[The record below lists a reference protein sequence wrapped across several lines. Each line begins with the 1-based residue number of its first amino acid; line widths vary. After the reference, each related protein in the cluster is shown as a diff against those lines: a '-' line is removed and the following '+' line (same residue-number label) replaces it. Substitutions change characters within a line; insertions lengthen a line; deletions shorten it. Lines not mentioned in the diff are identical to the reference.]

1 MAMDSN
7 TFSSNTNNGNN
18 TQSANDSEKFCAQ
31 CGFPLCDKSC
41 AICSL
46 VSLTVPCLKCGQPVS
61 ICQPTCSDCIP
72 FRYENGP
79 EDNTPLQAQ
88 DQDTNLET
96 TPFVAATQETS
107 MSTGSSH
114 VSPSLRNW
122 TETRN
127 LATGLRIHVK
137 SGTWTSS
144 NARGTQPLS
153 EPILLPKALMM
164 DQNAGSVIDGTV
176 TLGSL
181 NQFTQLFQSNGLY
194 RSGYNLYVTING
206 TQFHSGSLFVV
217 AVPKPHMLIASATDS
232 LPNTQKKYAIGDVYN
247 LAQLGIFPSG
257 RLMPRSN
264 SQLKI
269 SLPFCHHSSW
279 VSTVKGEV
287 DYAVFVIVET
297 TLGVP
302 VGTAP
307 TLQINVEIE
316 PVDAL
321 FCAPKRA
328 QVVQQA
334 FGAYTAI
341 PSLPAPA
348 ALYEGRVVPGIAAI
362 ASENPGSIMSI
373 NWRPSHPIDFLPPRV
388 EHFQSL
394 LSRPTIKTLL
404 DVGSS
409 YTAGSLLAEWEVSP
423 VNQIRSLNTTN
434 NVKTIQGSS
443 FLATFSRY
451 FMQWTGTIVYTLEYT
466 GPAVSAGRL
475 ILGYQPGASREAK
488 SGAWGPQ
495 LSTGNVLA
503 ALSTGPH
510 VIWDLSNSTSI
521 SLPCHFAVDSPW
533 ANIRPLQ
540 TAGTGNTQTL
550 DNGAVVTASSSGTV
564 YLAMLTP
571 IVTPTTTQQTFQ
583 IIVHESAGPDYN
595 LKHFAPREPN
605 TYPIY
610 NGILDQKP
618 VFEPPIMGSDP
629 LDEGNLSVA
638 KVLAHPRVYSTVQVA
653 NNAVTSVPLSLI
665 TYSGSSNTARISS
678 ARLFPSLFTQIR
690 ADLRVIIT
698 TSTTSNLFVAYR
710 APGVPDSSFGA
721 VPNTLAALTMSGFI
735 ACSMKAD
742 NLGFEM
748 RIPFSSY
755 QSAFQTSNSNTV
767 RSDVVYEP
775 VQDQVDPGS
784 MGSLLFVSRDPTT
797 AKANVTIFLAFENV
811 SAFIPRPFG
820 PLTSQIVQ
828 PVAAACLP
836 NPHSFSWDEVEEMD
850 TMPPLEEEPMDT
862 QYQSPKRCLV
872 CNNWMIGRYCW
883 KCDKFDGVIPVCRR
897 CHYGEIYQKGFCKSC
912 YQLVFNIFLYENP
925 LVCRKCRSDF
935 SFKDGLCQHCFL
947 QPKFSYEMGPVELL
961 CELTAPYLSNTPE
974 TDLVVARPL
983 AQMADLIV
991 QPAIGAIV
999 LAASEL
1005 VGYKAHE
1012 RIFETERSAEDMLE
1026 RGDFER
1032 EEVTRASYE
1041 APTPYCAP
1049 HCGGVDRW
1057 ICRCDECLDWINEM
1071 ATMIEDGYQIDDGG
1085 RIEFNLRLHGF
1096 LPMNVEVAQ
1105 FLGWDFDELVEAR
1118 PGWSVESLLSE
1129 IQQTEE
1135 VEVEWRMQLFDEL
1148 PLELPAGPDYPGQWY
1163 DNEWYREFLPSEKT
1177 SPFPWHDNPYSKAL
1191 LVFDPSRLCRFY
1203 HFLWNDT
1210 RYITWLSLHGK
1221 HLEALDMARNH
1232 PARRIVVPIK
1242 LGAEFVKVSS
1252 MAEERR
1258 SSFILE
1264 RDLAEVRAAAMTNTV
1279 KASALFRSA
1288 LRRAEYRRLTSWE
1301 EGEVKK
1307 TLRFLLSLEEESDE
1321 EFFQDDEPFQC
1332 DYEAPLGSLPAPPGP
1347 PGVRINIQQVAEVAT
1362 QHGVVVSQDNGEEV
1376 DDEPPETPYVY
1387 KVNRGVYYHWGIAF
1401 RGQAISLQQQGMG
1414 AVVALTNYDL
1424 PRAEKVGETG
1434 MYEWFRAVCM
1444 LGQEFEDYN
1453 IQNNCTHFVE
1463 VITGNSYQNT
1473 GTWLL
1478 AGLGA
1483 AAVATA
1489 FIFQSP
1495 KVGPVAM
1502 RLKSLETGPE
1512 PKKTTRWVRFLKSIP
1527 RHREHVFRRTMFFGR
1542 REQLPRR
1549 ILQNPCYNAPINITL
1564 SNPRVEQ
1571 TANVS
1576 AVALQQTLQTY
1587 NEMAPQISAAVTAA
1601 AAALQDTSMK
1611 AGDFVERLENLVTST
1626 TEFLPKMA
1634 STTAE
1639 TASSIFGDLSRNIGS
1654 MILKIIGY
1662 TLIIFGNPNPS
1673 TVAGVISLMAAEALS
1688 SRFLREKIKSLAV
1701 SLSHKLQSLFISCFG
1716 LSVCADD
1723 PEIFEDIPFNTSYA
1737 DFMRERTEYEAPE
1750 PSVTHSFNQT
1760 VLAMKNIDWIINKIK
1775 ELIEF
1780 TINKLKGKREKNPEG
1795 WLKSRADYMVK
1806 LYDDSVQVGS
1816 CQNVDQSLLKK
1827 RMEEASE
1834 MLAFAVN
1841 NRMGQPA
1848 ALLSKTLGNYRQAQR
1863 KLNAASYHDRPE
1875 PLVVYIH
1882 GGPGCGK
1889 SVLSNLIASA
1899 YCKRMGLPFSTSV
1912 FTTPP
1917 GSEFFDGYTGQPV
1930 HIIDDFCQNTTG
1942 EDVKLFCQMVSTT
1955 RFSPP
1960 MASLEEKGV
1969 NYCSK
1974 LIIATS
1980 NLATPQSNEV
1990 RIPAALERRCHIR
2003 VKTSLHPAFTTPAG
2017 TLDMVAAFK
2026 ELGPAKSG
2034 DFKVDC
2040 PYLNGAAVSC
2050 SVRAGG
2056 DRRAEK
2062 LSVYELMEMIYD
2074 ELDRRDSCQDLF
2086 RNVCYQAPQ
2095 PGDSRCYD
2103 DGVIPTLCS
2112 HQDHESAN
2120 CRRVFFRKGDEVWHR
2135 DFETYQEMRDFMDA
2149 YHLGKLPEG
2158 KEIRPCPCLDPYCGK
2173 LLFIGDSSAK
2183 TFDFRSKS
2191 AMDFFLFNHGGSFK
2205 LIDPQP
2211 KEFVPTAKPQKEE
2224 NIEEIK
2230 KSLTRLQ
2237 KSCLISFGITALGA
2251 LSTLIGAIIWLVR
2264 RNRRQPEAPYA
2275 GMPGAGRPARTNHP
2289 RPIPT
2294 RNIKY
2299 EGQNLPQIYP
2309 KIEKNTFSITFR
2321 NAGKTLFSLSGLGI
2335 AGRVAVGNYHGFSRA
2350 DQVTIYGKTYDLD
2363 DLKPTRIVR
2372 NGHPTDLCVFT
2383 LPDGNEFKNITR
2395 FFLSVKDRIPRA
2407 DCVLISRAEKMVCN
2421 FWARNVSGKRTV
2433 VVDAK
2438 DTHEEDTHHNV
2449 ICYDIPSMPGMCG
2462 SPLLSTNSA
2471 REVVLGI
2478 HFAGTGSTGLAVP
2491 VYLEDFKSFLEA
2503 NLKPIP
2509 HPGKPTHV
2517 ARKSDL
2523 KPSPVYGVFPVTHG
2537 PAALTKNDKRLN
2549 EGVDLDT
2556 VMFSKHT
2563 PDHPGWPTLEPA
2575 MSYVI
2580 KDLMHKLGF
2589 HPSEKIQMWT
2599 LEQAING
2606 EGVMDGIMM
2615 NQSPGYPYNT
2625 QGRSRRSFFVWNNNR
2640 WEPTEELRKEVD
2652 RALKSPDQFY
2662 FSTFL
2667 KDELRPLTK
2676 VTAGKTRLVDGDSL
2690 PRALAYRMVFGP
2702 MFERMLA
2709 KHGPEIHSAVGCNP
2723 ETFWTTV
2730 FHQMGP
2736 ATYPYVFDLDY
2747 SCFDSTEPAISFRLM
2762 AKYLKPYFEI
2772 DVTPFFEALAVSKHV
2787 YEGIAYEMEGGMTSG
2802 CVGTSMFNCI
2812 NNSAYIVSAL
2822 LKLKI
2827 NPEDV
2832 AWICYGDDVI
2842 ISTHEKAL
2850 SKRIAQFYAE
2860 NTNLVVTPASKSGEF
2875 PETSTIYDVT
2885 FLKRFFQPDSNYPDL
2900 IHPYMPLDHLKQ
2912 SVMWCTDGPFQA
2924 KLDSLCFLAFHAG
2937 RKDYEEFVNAID
2949 GKAREKGLNFNFK
2962 SFEFLMSQWYANFM

>member
-1 MAMDSN
+1 MDSN
-7 TFSSNTNNGNN
+7 TSFSNTNNGNN
-18 TQSANDSEKFCAQ
+18 TQSVNDSEKLCAR
-31 CGFPLCDKSC
+31 CGFPLCENSC
-41 AICSL
+41 TICTL
-46 VSLTVPCLKCGQPVS
+46 VSLTVPCLKCGKPVS
-61 ICQPTCSDCIP
+61 ICQPTCSDCVP
-72 FRYENGP
+72 FRYTYQNGDSKP

-88 DQDTNLET
+88 QEDTLSQRLPFESSTSET
-96 TPFVAATQETS
+96 TLAGATPNQTLSIPDVAWTGERTLDSDIPQILSVMEWNTS
-107 MSTGSSH
+107 AANGTILTTAEQAGTNSSLPQ
-114 VSPSLRNW
+114 VN
-122 TETRN
+122 
-127 LATGLRIHVK
+127 
-137 SGTWTSS
+137 
-144 NARGTQPLS
+144 
-153 EPILLPKALMM
+153 PIALPYHLLTNSQTPDGGWQTTNVANNIFGALY
-164 DQNAGSVIDGTV
+164 QRHA
-176 TLGSL
+176 
-181 NQFTQLFQSNGLY
+181 LY
-194 RSGYNLYVTING
+194 RSGFHVEVSING
-206 TQFHSGSLFVV
+206 TQFHSGSLLVV
-217 AVPKPHMLIASATDS
+217 AVPTPHLWMANQTGNNPDNPKNYSILDISNFS
-232 LPNTQKKYAIGDVYN
+232 
-247 LAQLGIFPSG
+247 QLGVFPSA
-257 RLMPRSN
+257 RLLPRSN
-264 SQLKI
+264 SAVTLD
-269 SLPFCHHSSW
+269 LPF
-279 VSTVKGEV
+279 VGQAPVLST
-287 DYAVFVIVET
+287 DAMDIQWMVFVFVET
-297 TLGVP
+297 KLGIPTTGSAPALTVVVKAAPRKAMFWAPHRPERTFGRLGTLRNTTSTTPAPASVEYNGLVNTGEAMFSNLEERSGAVVVRRRGSPSPSFLPARVESFRSVISIPTLMGTCLVTNSTP
-302 VGTAP
+302 VGTVLFQTQVNPLATP
-307 TLQINVEIE
+307 TTQRQGTGSPAVTTQIGQ
-316 PVDAL
+316 PYLWDLARY
-321 FCAPKRA
+321 FT
-328 QVVQQA
+328 Q
-334 FGAYTAI
+334 
-341 PSLPAPA
+341 
-348 ALYEGRVVPGIAAI
+348 
-362 ASENPGSIMSI
+362 
-373 NWRPSHPIDFLPPRV
+373 WR
-388 EHFQSL
+388 
-394 LSRPTIKTLL
+394 
-404 DVGSS
+404 
-409 YTAGSLLAEWEVSP
+409 GSL
-423 VNQIRSLNTTN
+423 QF
-434 NVKTIQGSS
+434 TIE
-443 FLATFSRY
+443 F
-451 FMQWTGTIVYTLEYT
+451 T
-466 GPAVSAGRL
+466 GPAITSGRL
-475 ILGYQPGASREAK
+475 LLAFQPGTNRFWK
-488 SGAWGPQ
+488 GGSGDDY
-495 LSTGNVLA
+495 VLEGA
-503 ALSTGPH
+503 TLQVLTQGPH
-510 VIWDLSNSTSI
+510 VIWDVSNSTSA
-521 SLPCHFAVDSPW
+521 SLNCPYSVPTPW
-533 ANIRPLQ
+533 APITPVQ
-540 TAGTGNTQTL
+540 
-550 DNGAVVTASSSGTV
+550 DNMMPQSNSTSGTFFV
-564 YLAMLTP
+564 ALLTQFN
-571 IVTPTTTQQTFQ
+571 TPT
-583 IIVHESAGPDYN
+583 IVSPSNPLLIYVSAGPDFD
-595 LKHFAPREPN
+595 LRFPAPV
-605 TYPIY
+605 PIIQRPLY
-610 NGILDQKP
+610 NGILDQGPESVQP
-618 VFEPPIMGSDP
+618 VVGASFVTTLDSLDLGTFFHQSRFYGTFSATTGS
-629 LDEGNLSVA
+629 
-638 KVLAHPRVYSTVQVA
+638 T
-653 NNAVTSVPLSLI
+653 NARLLTIPLSLVNYG
-665 TYSGSSNTARISS
+665 YSTTTAATVVENPFRN
-678 ARLFPSLFTQIR
+678 FTNLFTFIK
-690 ADLRVIIT
+690 ADLRLTIGIPFSANVV
-698 TSTTSNLFVAYR
+698 VAYR
-710 APGVPDSSFGA
+710 PPGTSSTVFSNAGATAGSQAPNSLDALLNGGA
-721 VPNTLAALTMSGFI
+721 VVLSTRASNMGVEV
-735 ACSMKAD
+735 
-742 NLGFEM
+742 NV
-748 RIPFSSY
+748 PFSSFA
-755 QSAFQTSNSNTV
+755 SVFQTTNNRLQRTDLQYQPNES
-767 RSDVVYEP
+767 
-775 VQDQVDPGS
+775 QFDPGDL
-784 MGSLLFVSRDPTT
+784 GTVFVAARVNSQT
-797 AKANVTIFLAFENV
+797 LSNV
-811 SAFIPRPFG
+811 SIFIGLDNAEFYLPRPFG
-820 PLTSQIVQ
+820 PRAVPT
-828 PVAAACLP
+828 AAPASLLP
-836 NPHSFSWDEVEEMD
+836 NPESFSWEEVEEMD

-862 QYQSPKRCLV
+862 EYQNPRKCPI

-883 KCDKFDGVIPVCRR
+883 KCDKFDGVIPVCKR
-897 CHYGEIYQKGFCKSC
+897 CHYGEIFQRGFCKGC
-912 YQLVFNIFLYENP
+912 YQLVFNVF
-925 LVCRKCRSDF
+925 V
-935 SFKDGLCQHCFL
+935 
-947 QPKFSYEMGPVELL
+947 YEMGPVEFA
-961 CELTAPYLSNTPE
+961 CETLAPYLSNTPE
-974 TDLVVARPL
+974 SDLIAARPI

-1012 RIFETERSAEDMLE
+1012 RIFGTERSAEDMLE

-1032 EEVTRASYE
+1032 EEVIRASYE
-1041 APTPYCAP
+1041 APTPFCAP

-1057 ICRCDECLDWINEM
+1057 LCRCDECLDWINEM
-1071 ATMIEDGYQIDDGG
+1071 VAVIEDGYQIDDGG

-1096 LPMNVEVAQ
+1096 LPMSVEVAEY
-1105 FLGWDFDELVEAR
+1105 LGWNFDQLVEAR

-1129 IQQTEE
+1129 IQDTEE
-1135 VEVEWRMQLFDEL
+1135 IEAEWRMQLLDEL
-1148 PLELPAGPDYPGQWY
+1148 PLEFPVGPDYPGQWY

-1177 SPFPWHDNPYSKAL
+1177 SPFPWHDTPYSKAL
-1191 LVFDPSRLCRFY
+1191 LVSDPSRLCRFY

-1221 HLEALDMARNH
+1221 HLEALEMARNH
-1232 PARRIVVPIK
+1232 PARRVVVPIK
-1242 LGAEFVKVSS
+1242 LGAEFVKVTS
-1252 MAEERR
+1252 MADERR

-1264 RDLAEVRAAAMTNTV
+1264 RDLAEVRATAMTNTV

-1332 DYEAPLGSLPAPPGP
+1332 EYEAPLGNLPAPPGP
-1347 PGVRINIQQVAEVAT
+1347 PGVRINTQQVAEVAA

-1424 PRAEKVGETG
+1424 PRAEKVDEIG

-1483 AAVATA
+1483 AALATA

-1502 RLKSLETGPE
+1502 RLKSLETGIE
-1512 PKKTTRWVRFLKSIP
+1512 PKKTTRWVRFLRSIP

-1549 ILQNPCYNAPINITL
+1549 IFQNPSYNAPINITL

-1611 AGDFVERLENLVTST
+1611 AGDFVDRLENLVTST

-1673 TVAGVISLMAAEALS
+1673 TVAGVISLMAAEALT
-1688 SRFLREKIKSLAV
+1688 SRFLRDKIRSLAV
-1701 SLSHKLQSLFISCFG
+1701 SLSHKLQSLFTSCFG

-1750 PSVTHSFNQT
+1750 PSVTQSFNQT
-1760 VLAMKNIDWIINKIK
+1760 VLAMKNIDWIIQKIK

-1780 TINKLKGKREKNPEG
+1780 TINKLKGKKEKNPEG

-1827 RMEEASE
+1827 RMEETSE

-2026 ELGPAKSG
+2026 ELGPAKSC

-2103 DGVIPTLCS
+2103 DGVVPTLCS

-2158 KEIRPCPCLDPYCGK
+2158 KEIRPCPCLDPHCGK
-2173 LLFIGDSSAK
+2173 LLFIGESSAK

-2205 LIDPQP
+2205 FIDPQP

-2264 RNRRQPEAPYA
+2264 RNRRQSEAPYA

-2335 AGRVAVGNYHGFSRA
+2335 AGRVAIGNYHGFSRA
-2350 DQVTIYGKTYDLD
+2350 DQVTIFGKTYDLD

-2491 VYLEDFKSFLEA
+2491 VYVEDFKSFLEA

-2523 KPSPVYGVFPVTHG
+2523 KPSPVHGVFPVTHG

-2575 MSYVI
+2575 MSYVV

-2652 RALKSPDQFY
+2652 RALKNPDQFY

-2885 FLKRFFQPDSNYPDL
+2885 FLKRYFQPDSNYPDL

-2949 GKAREKGLNFNFK
+2949 GKAREKGLSFNFK

>member
-1 MAMDSN
+1 MDSN
-7 TFSSNTNNGNN
+7 TSFSNTNNGNN
-18 TQSANDSEKFCAQ
+18 TQSVNDSEKTCAQ
-31 CGFPLCDKSC
+31 CGFPLCEDSC
-41 AICSL
+41 TICSL

-61 ICQPTCSDCIP
+61 ICQPTCVDCVP
-72 FRYENGP
+72 FYYENGP
-79 EDNTPLQAQ
+79 EDNTPLQSQ
-88 DQDTNLET
+88 QLDQAPSVAPHERATVET
-96 TPFVAATQETS
+96 TQKAVYPTASSDLVDVAWTAAHTIDAEIPRVVATYSWSTSQNPGDLLPALSGSDAVETLPTSQNPFCLPNHLFITQPTA
-107 MSTGSSH
+107 SSGLNIPAQ
-114 VSPSLRNW
+114 VGLFQALF
-122 TETRN
+122 TRHA
-127 LATGLRIHVK
+127 LYK
-137 SGTWTSS
+137 SGFVV
-144 NARGTQPLS
+144 
-153 EPILLPKALMM
+153 E
-164 DQNAGSVIDGTV
+164 VTV
-176 TLGSL
+176 
-181 NQFTQLFQSNGLY
+181 
-194 RSGYNLYVTING
+194 NG
-206 TQFHSGSLFVV
+206 TQFHGGSVMV
-217 AVPKPHMLIASATDS
+217 AAVPVPHVWMASMTNQG
-232 LPNTQKKYAIGDVYN
+232 PNVPRNWTMMEAIQMN
-247 LAQLGIFPSG
+247 QLGIFPSV
-257 RLMPRSN
+257 RLLPRNASAVRLELPYVGN
-264 SQLKI
+264 APQLETI
-269 SLPFCHHSSW
+269 GLD
-279 VSTVKGEV
+279 VM
-287 DYAVFVIVET
+287 YAIILIVESPLSIPT
-297 TLGVP
+297 
-302 VGTAP
+302 GTAP
-307 TLQINVEIE
+307 TLTLTMRIGAKDAYFYGPKSYQPIETNLGTFQLPYDLPNPASLESPVRISTGQAAFINTSSRT
-316 PVDAL
+316 A
-321 FCAPKRA
+321 A
-328 QVVQQA
+328 QLLHR
-334 FGAYTAI
+334 GRSTATKY
-341 PSLPAPA
+341 LPFHVTDW
-348 ALYEGRVVPGIAAI
+348 R
-362 ASENPGSIMSI
+362 SI
-373 NWRPSHPIDFLPPRV
+373 
-388 EHFQSL
+388 
-394 LSRPTIKTLL
+394 LSRPTLL
-404 DVGSS
+404 SLVKFTSATTVG
-409 YTAGSLLAEWEVSP
+409 TNIFQLQVSP
-423 VNQIRSLNTTN
+423 TATPVINRDTTQALPSNSLVRLTGIPYLT
-434 NVKTIQGSS
+434 
-443 FLATFSRY
+443 AFSRY
-451 FMQWTGTIVYTLEYT
+451 FAQWRGSLVYTLEYT
-466 GPAVSAGRL
+466 GPAVSSGRL
-475 ILGYQPGASREAK
+475 LLAFLPGRIRANK
-488 SGAWGPQ
+488 SGQG
-495 LSTGNVLA
+495 SDYVETGAILQNF
-503 ALSTGPH
+503 TENTH
-510 VIWDLSNSTSI
+510 VIWDLSNSSSI
-521 SLPCHFAVDSPW
+521 SITCPYAISTPWSPVAINAW
-533 ANIRPLQ
+533 QAPSIV
-540 TAGTGNTQTL
+540 G
-550 DNGAVVTASSSGTV
+550 GASGTFV
-564 YLAMLTP
+564 VAVLSPL
-571 IVTPTTTQQTFQ
+571 VTPTVVSPSSD
-583 IIVHESAGPDYN
+583 ILVHVSAGADFQLRFLNPV
-595 LKHFAPREPN
+595 PVN
-605 TYPIY
+605 TIPMY
-610 NGILDQKP
+610 NGVLDQGP
-618 VFEPPIMGSDP
+618 VETVEAVGEHLMSQLDTMSISDFFSQSRYYGTFGSAT
-629 LDEGNLSVA
+629 G
-638 KVLAHPRVYSTVQVA
+638 ST
-653 NNAVTSVPLSLI
+653 TSSMVSIPLSLI
-665 TYSGSSNTARISS
+665 TFGPNYTTGAPNAPKTAENPIRTF
-678 ARLFPSLFTQIR
+678 AGLFSFLR
-690 ADLRVIIT
+690 ADLRVTIAVPFSANILVT
-698 TSTTSNLFVAYR
+698 YRPPCLTPIAYT
-710 APGVPDSSFGA
+710 AAGAGNPDSAF
-721 VPNTLAALTMSGFI
+721 ALLNGPSALFSTRSNNVGI
-735 ACSMKAD
+735 EV
-742 NLGFEM
+742 L
-748 RIPFSSY
+748 IPFSSFA
-755 QSAFQTSNSNTV
+755 SVFQTSMCQANRADTQYNPQTN
-767 RSDVVYEP
+767 
-775 VQDQVDPGS
+775 QVNPGD
-784 MGSLLFVSRDPTT
+784 MGTIFVASRLST
-797 AKANVTIFLAFENV
+797 ANLTNVSVFLAFDNIEV
-811 SAFIPRPFG
+811 FVPRPFPPSVG
-820 PLTSQIVQ
+820 SQWGGAI
-828 PVAAACLP
+828 
-836 NPHSFSWDEVEEMD
+836 PHSLERRLPPDFSWDEIEEMD
-850 TMPPLEEEPMDT
+850 TTPPLEDERMDT
-862 QYQSPKRCLV
+862 EYQNPKKCPV
-872 CNNWMIGRYCW
+872 CGNWMIGRYCW
-883 KCDKFDGVIPVCRR
+883 KCDKFDGVIPVCKR
-897 CHYGEIYQKGFCKSC
+897 CHYGEIYQKGFCKGC
-912 YQLVFNIFLYENP
+912 YQLVFNVF
-925 LVCRKCRSDF
+925 V
-935 SFKDGLCQHCFL
+935 
-947 QPKFSYEMGPVELL
+947 
-961 CELTAPYLSNTPE
+961 
-974 TDLVVARPL
+974 
-983 AQMADLIV
+983 
-991 QPAIGAIV
+991 
-999 LAASEL
+999 
-1005 VGYKAHE
+1005 
-1012 RIFETERSAEDMLE
+1012 
-1026 RGDFER
+1026 
-1032 EEVTRASYE
+1032 YE
-1041 APTPYCAP
+1041 APTPFCAP
-1049 HCGGVDRW
+1049 HCGGTDRW

-1071 ATMIEDGYQIDDGG
+1071 VTMFEDGYELDDGG

-1096 LPMNVEVAQ
+1096 LPLNAEVAEY
-1105 FLGWDFDELVEAR
+1105 LGWNLEELAEAR

-1129 IQQTEE
+1129 IQETEE
-1135 VEVEWRMQLFDEL
+1135 IEAEWRMQLLDEL

-1163 DNEWYREFLPSEKT
+1163 DGEWYRDFFPSEKT
-1177 SPFPWHDNPYSKAL
+1177 SPFPWHDTPYSKAL
-1191 LVFDPSRLCRFY
+1191 LVSDPSRLCRFY

-1210 RYITWLSLHGK
+1210 RYITWLSLNGR
-1221 HLEALDMARNH
+1221 HLEALEMARNH

-1242 LGAEFVKVSS
+1242 LGAEFVKVAS
-1252 MAEERR
+1252 MADDRR

-1264 RDLAEVRAAAMTNTV
+1264 RDLAEVRAAAMTSTV
-1279 KASALFRSA
+1279 KASTLFRSA
-1288 LRRAEYRRLTSWE
+1288 LRRVNHRRLTSWE

-1307 TLRFLLSLEEESDE
+1307 TLRFILSLEEESDE

-1332 DYEAPLGSLPAPPGP
+1332 EYEAPLGNLPAPPGP
-1347 PGVRINIQQVAEVAT
+1347 PGVRINTQQVAEVAA
-1362 QHGVVVSQDNGEEV
+1362 QHGVVVSQDDGEEV
-1376 DDEPPETPYVY
+1376 DDEPPEEPYVY

-1401 RGQAISLQQQGMG
+1401 KGQAISLQQQGMG

-1424 PRAEKVGETG
+1424 PRAEKVDEIG

-1444 LGQEFEDYN
+1444 LGQEFENYN

-1463 VITGNSYQNT
+1463 VITGKSYQNT

-1502 RLKSLETGPE
+1502 RLKALETGFE
-1512 PKKTTRWVRFLKSIP
+1512 PKKTTRWVRLLKSIP
-1527 RHREHVFRRTMFFGR
+1527 RHREHTFRRTMFFGK

-1549 ILQNPCYNAPINITL
+1549 ILQNPSYNAPINITL

-1611 AGDFVERLENLVTST
+1611 AGDFVERLESLVTST

-1639 TASSIFGDLSRNIGS
+1639 TATSIFGDLSRNIGS

-1673 TVAGVISLMAAEALS
+1673 TVAGVISLMAAEALT

-1701 SLSHKLQSLFISCFG
+1701 SLSHKLQSLFTSCFG

-1750 PSVTHSFNQT
+1750 PSVTQSFNQT
-1760 VLAMKNIDWIINKIK
+1760 VLAMKNIDWIIQKVK

-1780 TINKLKGKREKNPEG
+1780 TINKLKGKKEKNPEG

-1816 CQNVDQSLLKK
+1816 CQNVDQALLKK
-1827 RMEEASE
+1827 RMEETSE

-2003 VKTSLHPAFTTPAG
+2003 VKTSLHPAFTTPSG

-2026 ELGPAKSG
+2026 ELGPAKSC

-2158 KEIRPCPCLDPYCGK
+2158 KEIRPCPCHDPHCGK
-2173 LLFIGDSSAK
+2173 LLFIGESSAK
-2183 TFDFRSKS
+2183 IFDFRSKS

-2205 LIDPQP
+2205 FVDPQP

-2230 KSLTRLQ
+2230 KSLTKLQ

-2275 GMPGAGRPARTNHP
+2275 GMPGAGRPTRTNHP
-2289 RPIPT
+2289 RPIPI

-2321 NAGKTLFSLSGLGI
+2321 NAGKTLFSLSALGI
-2335 AGRVAVGNYHGFSRA
+2335 AGRVAIGNYHGFSRA
-2350 DQVTIYGKTYDLD
+2350 DQVTIFGKTYDLD

-2523 KPSPVYGVFPVTHG
+2523 KPSPVYGVFPITHG

-2575 MSYVI
+2575 MSYVV

-2652 RALKSPDQFY
+2652 RALKNPDQFY

-2747 SCFDSTEPAISFRLM
+2747 SCFDSTEPAVSFRLM

-2850 SKRIAQFYAE
+2850 SKRIAQFYSE

-2885 FLKRFFQPDSNYPDL
+2885 FLKRYFQPDSNYPDL

>member
-1 MAMDSN
+1 MDSFITSSTN
-7 TFSSNTNNGNN
+7 KEISATFENACRVNHCRQGLTKQQISGFVKKQKFDYQNG
-18 TQSANDSEKFCAQ
+18 K
-31 CGFPLCDKSC
+31 
-41 AICSL
+41 
-46 VSLTVPCLKCGQPVS
+46 
-61 ICQPTCSDCIP
+61 
-72 FRYENGP
+72 P

-88 DQDTNLET
+88 QEETNLEI
-96 TPFVAATQETS
+96 TPFTAATSETS
-107 MSTGSSH
+107 IATGQGDT
-114 VSPSLRNW
+114 PSGARNW
-122 TETRN
+122 AVMN
-127 LATGLRIHVK
+127 NIGAGLRLHVA
-137 SGTWTSS
+137 SMTWQTSNNAGALLGQPASSS
-144 NARGTQPLS
+144 NTAPV
-153 EPILLPKALMM
+153 LLPYHLIVER
-164 DQNAGSVIDGTV
+164 QEPGSNVDASLVLSG
-176 TLGSL
+176 L
-181 NQFTQLFQSNGLY
+181 NQFGQHYMAHGLY
-194 RSGYNLYVTING
+194 RCGYNVYVTING
-206 TQFHSGSLFVV
+206 TSFHSGSLMVV
-217 AVPKPHMLIASATDS
+217 AVPKPHMLLNPSTSA
-232 LPNTQKKYAIGDVYN
+232 LPNAGRKYAIGDIYN

-264 SQLKI
+264 SQIKL
-269 SLPFCHHSSW
+269 SLPYAHHSAW
-279 VSTVKGEV
+279 TSTIKGEI
-287 DYAVFVIVET
+287 DYAIFTLVET
-297 TLGVP
+297 KLGVP
-302 VGTAP
+302 SGTAP
-307 TLQINVEIE
+307 TLQVNVEVE
-316 PVDAL
+316 PVHAE
-321 FCAPKRA
+321 FCAPKR
-328 QVVQQA
+328 VQRMNVYLQT
-334 FGAYTAI
+334 YTQI
-341 PSLPAPA
+341 PALPAPA
-348 ALYEGRVVPGIAAI
+348 SYQMRVDPGVAAI
-362 ASENPGSIMSI
+362 ASERSGVLQRI
-373 NWRPSHPIDFLPPRV
+373 NWRSSSPLNFLPPRV
-388 EHFQSL
+388 EHFQTI
-394 LSRPTIKTLL
+394 LSRPTVKVIL
-404 DVGSS
+404 DVGSA
-409 YTAGSLLAEWEVSP
+409 YQAGTLVAEWDVSP
-423 VNQIRSLNTTN
+423 INNVRSLNTLN
-434 NVKTIQGSS
+434 NVKTIEGSS
-443 FLATFSRY
+443 FLETFSRN
-451 FMQWTGTIVYTLEYT
+451 FVQWTGTIVYTLEYT
-466 GPAVSAGRL
+466 GPAVSSGRL
-475 ILGYQPGASREAK
+475 ILGFQPGAAREAK
-488 SGAWGPQ
+488 TGAYGPQ
-495 LSTGNVLA
+495 LPTGNVLG

-521 SLPCHFAVDSPW
+521 SLPCHFAIDSPW
-533 ANIRPLQ
+533 GNVRPLQ
-540 TAGTGNTQTL
+540 TTAGQNPTT
-550 DNGAVVTASSSGTV
+550 DNGNVVTGSSSGSC

-571 IVTPTTTQQTFQ
+571 IVTPSTTQTTFQ
-583 IIVHESAGPDYN
+583 ILVHESAGPDFN
-595 LKHFAPREPN
+595 LKHFAPRDTN

-610 NGILDQKP
+610 NGVLDQQP
-618 VFEPPIMGSDP
+618 VFEPEIMGSDP
-629 LDEGNLSVA
+629 LDEGLLSVE
-638 KVLAHPRVYSTVQVA
+638 KVLRHPRHY
-653 NNAVTSVPLSLI
+653 VTTNVSSQNVTTVPLTLI
-665 TYSGSSNTARISS
+665 TYSKGTGNVNTARISA

-690 ADLRVIIT
+690 ADLRIIVT
-698 TSTTSNLFVAYR
+698 TSSTANLFVAYR
-710 APGVPDSSFGA
+710 APGVPDSSYGEI
-721 VPNTLAALTMSGFI
+721 PKSITALTMAGFT
-735 ACSMKAD
+735 ALSTRAD
-742 NLGFEM
+742 NIGFELFV
-748 RIPFSSY
+748 PFPSF
-755 QSAFQTSNSNTV
+755 QSAFQTSNSMTV

-775 VQDQVDPGS
+775 EQDQVDPGS
-784 MGSLLFVSRDPTT
+784 LGTLIFVSRDQQNTP
-797 AKANVTIFLAFENV
+797 ASVSVFLALENV
-811 SAFIPRPFG
+811 SAHIPRPFG
-820 PLTSQIVQ
+820 PMTSQIIQ
-828 PVAAACLP
+828 PASLLP
-836 NPHSFSWDEVEEMD
+836 NPESFSWDEVPDDDEMPELGEGEERM
-850 TMPPLEEEPMDT
+850 ET
-862 QYQSPKRCLV
+862 QNHSEYQAPRQCEKCGDWMTGKFCWNCGTTGGHSVVCKRCHFGWVVRDNLCAGCSKIV
-872 CNNWMIGRYCW
+872 
-883 KCDKFDGVIPVCRR
+883 
-897 CHYGEIYQKGFCKSC
+897 KG
-912 YQLVFNIFLYENP
+912 
-925 LVCRKCRSDF
+925 
-935 SFKDGLCQHCFL
+935 
-947 QPKFSYEMGPVELL
+947 
-961 CELTAPYLSNTPE
+961 A
-974 TDLVVARPL
+974 
-983 AQMADLIV
+983 
-991 QPAIGAIV
+991 
-999 LAASEL
+999 
-1005 VGYKAHE
+1005 
-1012 RIFETERSAEDMLE
+1012 LE
-1026 RGDFER
+1026 REQ
-1032 EEVTRASYE
+1032 VVRASYE
-1041 APTPYCAP
+1041 APLDR
-1049 HCGGVDRW
+1049 HCNGRQRW
-1057 ICRCDECLDWINEM
+1057 ECQCDECKVWINSMVDLFE
-1071 ATMIEDGYQIDDGG
+1071 EGYELDDGG
-1085 RIEFNLRLHGF
+1085 FIDFHLRLYGF
-1096 LPMNVEVAQ
+1096 LRMNVQVAEY
-1105 FLGWDFDELVEAR
+1105 LGWNIEKLAEER
-1118 PGWSVESLLSE
+1118 RGWSVESLLDE
-1129 IQQTEE
+1129 IERTEE
-1135 VEVEWRMQLFDEL
+1135 ILADERL
-1148 PLELPAGPDYPGQWY
+1148 MDLEELPASYPEGPDYEGQWI
-1163 DNEWYREFLPSEKT
+1163 EGEFYRSFFSVEKN
-1177 SPFPWHDNPYSKAL
+1177 SPFPWHENPFSRAL
-1191 LVFDPSRLCRFY
+1191 LVYDPSRLCRFY

-1210 RYITWLSLHGK
+1210 RHITWLSLNGK
-1221 HLEALDMARNH
+1221 HLEALEMARNH
-1232 PARRIVVPIK
+1232 PCRRIVIPMKIA
-1242 LGAEFVKVSS
+1242 AEFVKVTQD
-1252 MAEERR
+1252 AECRR
-1258 SSFILE
+1258 SSFFLE
-1264 RDLAEVRAAAMTNTV
+1264 RDLSEVRAAAMVDTV

-1288 LRRAEYRRLTSWE
+1288 LRRVEHRHLTSWE
-1301 EGEVKK
+1301 ESEVKK
-1307 TLRFLLSLEEESDE
+1307 TVRFLLSLEEESDD

-1332 DYEAPLGSLPAPPGP
+1332 EYEAPLGTLPAPPGP
-1347 PGVRINIQQVAEVAT
+1347 PGVRINTQQVAQIAA
-1362 QHGVVVSQDNGEEV
+1362 QHGVVTSEDNGEEV
-1376 DDEPPETPYVY
+1376 DDEPPERPYVY
-1387 KVNRGVYYHWGIAF
+1387 KVNRGVYLHWGLAF

-1424 PRAEKVGETG
+1424 PRAEKVEEVG

-1444 LGQEFEDYN
+1444 LGQEFEEYN

-1463 VITGNSYQNT
+1463 VMTGKSYQNT

-1483 AAVATA
+1483 AAIATA
-1489 FIFQSP
+1489 FIFQSS
-1495 KVGPVAM
+1495 KTGPVAM
-1502 RLKSLETGPE
+1502 RLKSLETGFE

-1549 ILQNPCYNAPINITL
+1549 ILQSPCYNAPINITL

-1571 TANVS
+1571 TANSS

-1601 AAALQDTSMK
+1601 AAALQDTSIK
-1611 AGDFVERLENLVTST
+1611 AGDFVEKLENLVSST

-1639 TASSIFGDLSRNIGS
+1639 TASSILGDLSRNIGS

-1673 TVAGVISLMAAEALS
+1673 TVAGVISLMAAEALT
-1688 SRFLREKIKSLAV
+1688 SRFLRKKIKDLAV
-1701 SLSHKLQSLFISCFG
+1701 SLSHKLQSLFTSCFG

-1723 PEIFEDIPFNTSYA
+1723 PEIFDEIPFNTSYA
-1737 DFMRERTEYEAPE
+1737 EFMRERTEYEAPE
-1750 PSVTHSFNQT
+1750 PSTTQSFNQT
-1760 VLAMKNIDWIINKIK
+1760 VLAMKNIEWIIQKIK

-1780 TINKLKGKREKNPEG
+1780 TINKLKGKKEKNPEG

-1827 RMEEASE
+1827 RMEETSE

-2003 VKTSLHPAFTTPAG
+2003 VKTSLHPAFTTPSG

-2026 ELGPAKSG
+2026 ELGPAKSS
-2034 DFKVDC
+2034 DFKLDC

-2056 DRRAEK
+2056 DRRSEK
-2062 LSVYELMEMIYD
+2062 LSVYELMEVIYD
-2074 ELDRRDSCQDLF
+2074 ELDRRDACQDLF

-2095 PGDSRCYD
+2095 PGDSRCYE
-2103 DGVIPTLCS
+2103 DGVVPSLCS
-2112 HQDHESAN
+2112 HQDHDSGN

-2135 DFETYQEMRDFMDA
+2135 DFDTYQEMRDFMDA
-2149 YHLGKLPEG
+2149 YHLGKLPEA
-2158 KEIRPCPCLDPYCGK
+2158 KEIRPCPCLDPHCGK
-2173 LLFIGDSSAK
+2173 LLFIGESSAK

-2205 LIDPQP
+2205 LVDPAP
-2211 KEFVPTAKPQKEE
+2211 KEFVPTAKPEKEE

-2230 KSLTRLQ
+2230 KSLTKLQ
-2237 KSCLISFGITALGA
+2237 KSCLVSFGITALGA

-2275 GMPGAGRPARTNHP
+2275 GMPGAGRPTRANHP

-2321 NAGKTLFSLSGLGI
+2321 NSGKVLFSLSGLGI

-2363 DLKPTRIVR
+2363 DLRPTRIVR

-2523 KPSPVYGVFPVTHG
+2523 KPSPVHGVFPVTHG

-2549 EGVDLDT
+2549 EGVDLDV

-2575 MSYVI
+2575 MSYVV

-2606 EGVMDGIMM
+2606 DGVMDGIMM

-2640 WEPTEELRKEVD
+2640 WEPTDELRKEVD
-2652 RALKSPDQFY
+2652 RALKEPDQFY

-2667 KDELRPLTK
+2667 KDELRPLAK
-2676 VTAGKTRLVDGDSL
+2676 VVSGKTRLVDGDSL

-2747 SCFDSTEPAISFRLM
+2747 SCFDSTEPAVSFRLM
-2762 AKYLKPYFEI
+2762 AKYLKPYFQV

-2827 NPEDV
+2827 NPEDL

-2850 SKRIAQFYAE
+2850 SKRIAQFYTE

-2885 FLKRFFQPDSNYPDL
+2885 FLKRFFQPDSNYPEL

-2937 RKDYEEFVNAID
+2937 RKDYEDFVNAID

>member
-1 MAMDSN
+1 MAMDSF
-7 TFSSNTNNGNN
+7 TSFSSTNSFVTKNESGVNHQPPYPIRCYYQNG
-18 TQSANDSEKFCAQ
+18 DSK
-31 CGFPLCDKSC
+31 
-41 AICSL
+41 
-46 VSLTVPCLKCGQPVS
+46 
-61 ICQPTCSDCIP
+61 
-72 FRYENGP
+72 P

-88 DQDTNLET
+88 QEDPVDEVAPHELATGET
-96 TPFVAATQETS
+96 TIMGVYP
-107 MSTGSSH
+107 SH
-114 VSPSLRNW
+114 QIDISPSLVSW
-122 TETRN
+122 TPSRTIDAEIPRVVSVLSWDSSKDPGDLLTGSGSDNVETFDSQN
-127 LATGLRIHVK
+127 
-137 SGTWTSS
+137 
-144 NARGTQPLS
+144 PF
-153 EPILLPKALMM
+153 LLP
-164 DQNAGSVIDGTV
+164 NS
-176 TLGSL
+176 
-181 NQFTQLFQSNGLY
+181 LFQNRGPDFQELRMAAQSGLFEALFVRHALY
-194 RSGYNLYVTING
+194 RSGFVLEATING
-206 TQFHSGSLFVV
+206 TQFHGGSLILV
-217 AVPKPHMLIASATDS
+217 AVPTPHVLIQS
-232 LPNTQKKYAIGDVYN
+232 LTGQNPGALRAYTMFDVVN
-247 LAQLGIFPSG
+247 MAQLGIFPSV
-257 RLMPRSN
+257 RLLPRSN
-264 SQLKI
+264 SAARLDLPHVGNSYVLDTI
-269 SLPFCHHSSW
+269 SADVQYAIFLICESKLTVPSGAVPTVTVTLRVGAKDAKFYAPKSAQRIYTNILNAFRLPF
-279 VSTVKGEV
+279 
-287 DYAVFVIVET
+287 
-297 TLGVP
+297 
-302 VGTAP
+302 
-307 TLQINVEIE
+307 NV
-316 PVDAL
+316 
-321 FCAPKRA
+321 
-328 QVVQQA
+328 
-334 FGAYTAI
+334 
-341 PSLPAPA
+341 PAPA
-348 ALYEGRVVPGIAAI
+348 SLEAPVRVAPAQSSFFNTVSQATQITPRKPSIATT
-362 ASENPGSIMSI
+362 
-373 NWRPSHPIDFLPPRV
+373 FLPARV
-388 EHFQSL
+388 EDFRSV
-394 LSRPTIKTLL
+394 LSRPTILSLVEFTQATT
-404 DVGSS
+404 VGTNLFQIQVAPTATPITTRDSTQALPNSS
-409 YTAGSLLAEWEVSP
+409 VKRLTGIPYLA
-423 VNQIRSLNTTN
+423 Q
-434 NVKTIQGSS
+434 
-443 FLATFSRY
+443 FSRY
-451 FMQWTGTIVYTLEYT
+451 FTQWRGSITYTLEYT
-466 GPAVSAGRL
+466 GPAVSSGRL
-475 ILGYQPGASREAK
+475 LVAFQPGRYAARKTGVATQYMET
-488 SGAWGPQ
+488 GAILQ
-495 LSTGNVLA
+495 NYTESE
-503 ALSTGPH
+503 H
-510 VIWDLSNSTSI
+510 VIWDLSNSTSV
-521 SLPCHFAVDSPW
+521 SLTCPYSVSTPW
-533 ANIRPLQ
+533 APVTTLSNQ
-540 TAGTGNTQTL
+540 DTVTSGT
-550 DNGAVVTASSSGTV
+550 SSGMFV
-564 YLAMLTP
+564 IAVMSPLL
-571 IVTPTTTQQTFQ
+571 VPTGAQPVSD
-583 IIVHESAGPDYN
+583 IIVHVSAGPDFELRYP
-595 LKHFAPREPN
+595 APVSVN
-605 TYPIY
+605 TIPIY
-610 NGILDQKP
+610 NGIMDQGAVQKKL
-618 VFEPPIMGSDP
+618 PPGEKFVEISGDTNVQRFYSQSRFYGTFSATSGQTAGST
-629 LDEGNLSVA
+629 L
-638 KVLAHPRVYSTVQVA
+638 TI
-653 NNAVTSVPLSLI
+653 PLSLI
-665 TYSGSSNTARISS
+665 TYASSGAPAKVAENPFRMFA
-678 ARLFPSLFTQIR
+678 SLFSFLK
-690 ADLRVIIT
+690 ADLRIT
-698 TSTTSNLFVAYR
+698 I
-710 APGVPDSSFGA
+710 G
-721 VPNTLAALTMSGFI
+721 
-735 ACSMKAD
+735 
-742 NLGFEM
+742 
-748 RIPFSSY
+748 IPFSNNIMIAY
-755 QSAFQTSNSNTV
+755 RPPGITQSAFEASGAGGAPDSAATLANGPATIFSTRASNMGTEVFIPFDSYGAVFQTSNNIAARFDTLYS
-767 RSDVVYEP
+767 SAYS
-775 VQDQVDPGS
+775 QVDPGDL
-784 MGSLLFVSRDPTT
+784 GTLFVAARVPQATLV
-797 AKANVTIFLAFENV
+797 NVSVFIALENV
-811 SAFIPRPFG
+811 EAFVPRPFG
-820 PLTSQIVQ
+820 PTLSTSWS
-828 PVAAACLP
+828 PVLPASLLP
-836 NPHSFSWDEVEEMD
+836 NPESFSWDEVEEMD
-850 TMPPLEEEPMDT
+850 TMPPLEDEKMDT
-862 QYQSPKRCLV
+862 EYQAPRPCSRCGEWLV
-872 CNNWMIGRYCW
+872 GTWCW
-883 KCDKFDGVIPVCRR
+883 RCQKYDGTSPVCRR
-897 CHYGEIYQKGFCKSC
+897 CHFGW
-912 YQLVFNIFLYENP
+912 VFKNGYCEGCWQIVTMME
-925 LVCRKCRSDF
+925 
-935 SFKDGLCQHCFL
+935 G
-947 QPKFSYEMGPVELL
+947 FSYEMGPVEFL
-961 CELTAPYLSNTPE
+961 CEMAAPYLSNMPV
-974 TDLVVARPL
+974 TDMEAARPV

-1005 VGYKAHE
+1005 VGYRAHE
-1012 RIFETERSAEDMLE
+1012 RVFETERSAEDMLE
-1026 RGDFER
+1026 AGDFER
-1032 EEVTRASYE
+1032 EQVVRASYE
-1041 APTPYCAP
+1041 APLDR
-1049 HCGGVDRW
+1049 HCNGRQRW
-1057 ICRCDECLDWINEM
+1057 ECRCDECKVWIDSM
-1071 ATMIEDGYQIDDGG
+1071 VDLIEEGYELDDGG
-1085 RIEFNLRLHGF
+1085 FIDFHLRLYGF
-1096 LPMNVEVAQ
+1096 LKMNVQVAEY
-1105 FLGWDFDELVEAR
+1105 LGWNIEELAEER
-1118 PGWSVESLLSE
+1118 RGWSVESLLDE
-1129 IQQTEE
+1129 IERTEE
-1135 VEVEWRMQLFDEL
+1135 ILADERLMDLEEL
-1148 PLELPAGPDYPGQWY
+1148 PVSYPEGSDYEGQWIQG
-1163 DNEWYREFLPSEKT
+1163 EFYRSFFPFEKN
-1177 SPFPWHDNPYSKAL
+1177 SPFPWHENPFSRAL
-1191 LVFDPSRLCRFY
+1191 LVYDPSRLCRFY

-1210 RYITWLSLHGK
+1210 RQVTWLSLNGK
-1221 HLEALDMARNH
+1221 HLEALEMARNH
-1232 PARRIVVPIK
+1232 PCRRIVIPMKIA
-1242 LGAEFVKVSS
+1242 AEFIKVTND
-1252 MAEERR
+1252 AECRR
-1258 SSFILE
+1258 SSYFLE
-1264 RDLAEVRAAAMTNTV
+1264 RDLSEVRAAAMTNTTL
-1279 KASALFRSA
+1279 ASQLFRSA
-1288 LRRAEYRRLTSWE
+1288 LRRVSHRRLTSWE
-1301 EGEVKK
+1301 EAEVKK
-1307 TLRFLLSLEEESDE
+1307 TMRFLLSLEEDSDDD
-1321 EFFQDDEPFQC
+1321 FFQDDEVHC
-1332 DYEAPLGSLPAPPGP
+1332 EYEAPLGNLPAPPGP
-1347 PGVRINIQQVAEVAT
+1347 PGVRINTQQVVQIAA
-1362 QHGVVVSQDNGEEV
+1362 QHGIVTSEDNGEEV
-1376 DDEPPETPYVY
+1376 DDEPPERPYVY
-1387 KVNRGVYYHWGIAF
+1387 KVNRGVYFHWGLAF

-1414 AVVALTNYDL
+1414 AIVALTNYDL
-1424 PRAEKVGETG
+1424 SRAEKVEEVG

-1444 LGQEFEDYN
+1444 LGQEFEEYN

-1463 VITGNSYQNT
+1463 VITGKPYQNT

-1483 AAVATA
+1483 AAIATA

-1495 KVGPVAM
+1495 KTGPVAM
-1502 RLKSLETGPE
+1502 RLKSLETGFE
-1512 PKKTTRWVRFLKSIP
+1512 PKKTTRWVRFLRSIP

-1571 TANVS
+1571 TANSS

-1611 AGDFVERLENLVTST
+1611 AGDFVEKLENLVSST

-1639 TASSIFGDLSRNIGS
+1639 TASSIFTDLSRNIGS

-1673 TVAGVISLMAAEALS
+1673 TVAGVISLMAAEALT
-1688 SRFLREKIKSLAV
+1688 SRFLRKKIKDLAV
-1701 SLSHKLQSLFISCFG
+1701 SLSHKLQSLFTSCFG

-1723 PEIFEDIPFNTSYA
+1723 PEIFDEIPFNTSYA
-1737 DFMRERTEYEAPE
+1737 EFMRERTEYEAPE
-1750 PSVTHSFNQT
+1750 PSATQSFNQT
-1760 VLAMKNIDWIINKIK
+1760 VLAMKNIEWIIQKIK

-1780 TINKLKGKREKNPEG
+1780 TINKLKGKKEKNPEG

-1827 RMEEASE
+1827 RMEETSE

-1969 NYCSK
+1969 NYCSR

-2003 VKTSLHPAFTTPAG
+2003 VKTSLHPAFTTPSG

-2026 ELGPAKSG
+2026 ELGPAKSS
-2034 DFKVDC
+2034 DFKLDC

-2056 DRRAEK
+2056 DRRSEK
-2062 LSVYELMEMIYD
+2062 LSVYELMEVIYD
-2074 ELDRRDSCQDLF
+2074 ELDRRDACQDLF

-2095 PGDSRCYD
+2095 PGDSRCYE
-2103 DGVIPTLCS
+2103 DGVIPSLCS
-2112 HQDHESAN
+2112 HQDHESGN
-2120 CRRVFFRKGDEVWHR
+2120 CRRVFFRKDDEVWHR
-2135 DFETYQEMRDFMDA
+2135 DFDTYQEMRDFMDA
-2149 YHLGKLPEG
+2149 YHLGKLPEA
-2158 KEIRPCPCLDPYCGK
+2158 KEIRPCPCLDPHCGK
-2173 LLFIGDSSAK
+2173 LLFIGESSAK

-2205 LIDPQP
+2205 LVDPAP
-2211 KEFVPTAKPQKEE
+2211 KEFVPTAKPEKEE
-2224 NIEEIK
+2224 SIEEIK
-2230 KSLTRLQ
+2230 KSLTKLQ
-2237 KSCLISFGITALGA
+2237 KSCLVSFGITALGA

-2275 GMPGAGRPARTNHP
+2275 GTPGAGRPARTNHP

-2321 NAGKTLFSLSGLGI
+2321 NSGKVLFSLSGLGI

-2363 DLKPTRIVR
+2363 DLRPTRIVR

-2503 NLKPIP
+2503 NLRPIP

-2523 KPSPVYGVFPVTHG
+2523 KPSPVHGVFPITHG

-2549 EGVDLDT
+2549 EGVDLDN

-2606 EGVMDGIMM
+2606 DGVMDGIMM

-2640 WEPTEELRKEVD
+2640 WEPTDELRKEVD
-2652 RALKSPDQFY
+2652 RALKEPDQFY

-2676 VTAGKTRLVDGDSL
+2676 VVSGKTRLVDGDSL

-2723 ETFWTTV
+2723 ETFWTTI

-2762 AKYLKPYFEI
+2762 AKYLKPYFQV

-2787 YEGIAYEMEGGMTSG
+2787 YEGVAYEMEGGMTSG

-2850 SKRIAQFYAE
+2850 SKRIAQFYTE

-2885 FLKRFFQPDSNYPDL
+2885 FLKRFFQPDSNYPEL

-2937 RKDYEEFVNAID
+2937 RKDYEDFVNAID

>member
-1 MAMDSN
+1 MAMDSFIS
-7 TFSSNTNNGNN
+7 TSNTNNSETKNESGVNH
-18 TQSANDSEKFCAQ
+18 QSLRPIRYYYQNGDS
-31 CGFPLCDKSC
+31 
-41 AICSL
+41 
-46 VSLTVPCLKCGQPVS
+46 
-61 ICQPTCSDCIP
+61 
-72 FRYENGP
+72 RP

-88 DQDTNLET
+88 QEDTLSQRVPFESSTSETSLAAVVPSSSLQVPDVAWTEERTLDSDIPQILSVLEWNTSTANGAVLTAET
-96 TPFVAATQETS
+96 T
-107 MSTGSSH
+107 STGLAL
-114 VSPSLRNW
+114 PSVHPVALPYHLCN
-122 TETRN
+122 N
-127 LATGLRIHVK
+127 NNNPDGGYQV
-137 SGTWTSS
+137 
-144 NARGTQPLS
+144 NAVGNN
-153 EPILLPKALMM
+153 IFGA
-164 DQNAGSVIDGTV
+164 
-176 TLGSL
+176 
-181 NQFTQLFQSNGLY
+181 LFQRHALY
-194 RSGYNLYVTING
+194 RSGFFVEVSTNG
-206 TQFHSGSLFVV
+206 TQFHSGSLLIV
-217 AVPKPHMLIASATDS
+217 AVPTPHLWMANQTGSN
-232 LPNTQKKYAIGDVYN
+232 PNAAKNYSVLDISN
-247 LAQLGIFPSG
+247 FSQLGIFPSA
-257 RLMPRSN
+257 RLLPRSN
-264 SQLKI
+264 SSVTLR
-269 SLPFCHHSSW
+269 LPYVGQSP
-279 VSTVKGEV
+279 VLST
-287 DYAVFVIVET
+287 DAMDIQWMIFVICET
-297 TLGVP
+297 KLGIPTGGSAVP
-302 VGTAP
+302 ALTVVVKVGPQGARFWAPHRPEQTFQRLGNLVNSVGTA
-307 TLQINVEIE
+307 
-316 PVDAL
+316 A
-321 FCAPKRA
+321 APA
-328 QVVQQA
+328 SYQGLVNTGEAA
-334 FGAYTAI
+334 FSNLDERSVARIVNG
-341 PSLPAPA
+341 SGQPAP
-348 ALYEGRVVPGIAAI
+348 
-362 ASENPGSIMSI
+362 N
-373 NWRPSHPIDFLPPRV
+373 FLPPRV
-388 EHFQSL
+388 ESFKSVISIPTLIATTTVTNSTPIGSVLFQCQVN
-394 LSRPTIKTLL
+394 P
-404 DVGSS
+404 
-409 YTAGSLLAEWEVSP
+409 LATP
-423 VNQIRSLNTTN
+423 TTN
-434 NVKTIQGSS
+434 RITTSS
-443 FLATFSRY
+443 SVVVQNGLPYLWDLARY
-451 FMQWTGTIVYTLEYT
+451 FTQWRGSIQFTVEFTGA
-466 GPAVSAGRL
+466 AVTTGRL
-475 ILGYQPGASREAK
+475 MLAFQPGTNRPWK
-488 SGAWGPQ
+488 
-495 LSTGNVLA
+495 GNNADDFVLEGRTVQ
-503 ALSTGPH
+503 ALSQGPH
-510 VIWDLSNSTSI
+510 IIWDVSNSTSASMNCPYSI
-521 SLPCHFAVDSPW
+521 PTPW
-533 ANIRPLQ
+533 APITPVQDNMMPQSNTTSGTFFVVLLTSFNTPTVVSPSNPLLIYVSGGHDFDLRFPAPVPIIQRPLYNGLLDQ
-540 TAGTGNTQTL
+540 GPEYVEPVVGASMVNISDNLQLSTFFHQSRFYGTF
-550 DNGAVVTASSSGTV
+550 SSSTGSQN
-564 YLAMLTP
+564 AQILT
-571 IVTPTTTQQTFQ
+571 I
-583 IIVHESAGPDYN
+583 
-595 LKHFAPREPN
+595 
-605 TYPIY
+605 
-610 NGILDQKP
+610 
-618 VFEPPIMGSDP
+618 
-629 LDEGNLSVA
+629 
-638 KVLAHPRVYSTVQVA
+638 
-653 NNAVTSVPLSLI
+653 PLSLVNYG
-665 TYSGSSNTARISS
+665 YSTS
-678 ARLFPSLFTQIR
+678 ATTVVENPFRNFTNLFTFIR
-690 ADLRVIIT
+690 ADLRLTVGIPF
-698 TSTTSNLFVAYR
+698 SANVVVAYR
-710 APGVPDSSFGA
+710 PPGTSNTVFSNTGATAGSQAPNSLDSLLNGGA
-721 VPNTLAALTMSGFI
+721 VILSTRASNMGVEV
-735 ACSMKAD
+735 KV
-742 NLGFEM
+742 
-748 RIPFSSY
+748 PFSSF
-755 QSAFQTSNSNTV
+755 ATVFQTTNNRLQRTDLQYQPNES
-767 RSDVVYEP
+767 
-775 VQDQVDPGS
+775 QFDPGDL
-784 MGSLLFVSRDPTT
+784 G
-797 AKANVTIFLAFENV
+797 TIFVAARVNATTLSNV
-811 SAFIPRPFG
+811 SVFIGLDNADFFLPRPFG
-820 PLTSQIVQ
+820 PRNTPSTAPASL
-828 PVAAACLP
+828 LP
-836 NPHSFSWDEVEEMD
+836 NPESFSWEEVEEMD
-850 TMPPLEEEPMDT
+850 TTPPLEDEKMDT
-862 QYQSPKRCLV
+862 EYQAPRRCPRCSEWLV
-872 CNNWMIGRYCW
+872 GTWCW
-883 KCDKFDGVIPVCRR
+883 KCQKHDGISPVCRR
-897 CHYGEIYQKGFCKSC
+897 CHFGWVIKNGYCEGC
-912 YQLVFNIFLYENP
+912 
-925 LVCRKCRSDF
+925 
-935 SFKDGLCQHCFL
+935 L
-947 QPKFSYEMGPVELL
+947 QIVTMMGGFSYEMGPVEALV
-961 CELTAPYLSNTPE
+961 ELAAPLVSNTPQ
-974 TDLVVARPL
+974 TDIAPFRPMIQTLDVRMAPAL
-983 AQMADLIV
+983 AGVTAY
-991 QPAIGAIV
+991 V
-999 LAASEL
+999 LDHLGYRA
-1005 VGYKAHE
+1005 VG
-1012 RIFETERSAEDMLE
+1012 RILTPERSAEDMLE
-1026 RGDFER
+1026 AGDFER
-1032 EEVTRASYE
+1032 EQVVRASYE
-1041 APTPYCAP
+1041 APLDR
-1049 HCGGVDRW
+1049 HCNGRQRW
-1057 ICRCDECLDWINEM
+1057 ECQCDECKVWIDSMVDLFE
-1071 ATMIEDGYQIDDGG
+1071 EGYELGDGG
-1085 RIEFNLRLHGF
+1085 FIEFHLRLYGF
-1096 LPMNVEVAQ
+1096 LRMNVQVAEY
-1105 FLGWDFDELVEAR
+1105 LGWNIEKLAEER
-1118 PGWSVESLLSE
+1118 RGWSVESLLDE
-1129 IQQTEE
+1129 IERTEE
-1135 VEVEWRMQLFDEL
+1135 ILADERL
-1148 PLELPAGPDYPGQWY
+1148 MDLEELPASYPEGPEYEGQWI
-1163 DNEWYREFLPSEKT
+1163 EGEFYRSFFSVEKN
-1177 SPFPWHDNPYSKAL
+1177 SPFPWHENPFSRAL
-1191 LVFDPSRLCRFY
+1191 LVYDPSRLCRFY

-1210 RYITWLSLHGK
+1210 RQITWLSLNGR
-1221 HLEALDMARNH
+1221 HLEALELARNH
-1232 PARRIVVPIK
+1232 PCRCIVIPIK
-1242 LGAEFVKVSS
+1242 IAAEFVKVTND
-1252 MAEERR
+1252 AECRR
-1258 SSFILE
+1258 SSCFFE
-1264 RDLAEVRAAAMTNTV
+1264 RDLSEVRAAAMTNTIL
-1279 KASALFRSA
+1279 ASQLFRSA
-1288 LRRAEYRRLTSWE
+1288 LRRVSYRRLTSWE
-1301 EGEVKK
+1301 EAEVKK
-1307 TLRFLLSLEEESDE
+1307 TMRFLLSLEEDSDDD
-1321 EFFQDDEPFQC
+1321 FFQDDEVHC
-1332 DYEAPLGSLPAPPGP
+1332 EYEAPLGNLPAPPGP
-1347 PGVRINIQQVAEVAT
+1347 PGVRINTQQVALIAA
-1362 QHGVVVSQDNGEEV
+1362 QHGVVTSEDNGEEV
-1376 DDEPPETPYVY
+1376 DDEPPERPYVY
-1387 KVNRGVYYHWGIAF
+1387 KVNRGVYLHWGLAF

-1424 PRAEKVGETG
+1424 PRAEKVEEVG

-1444 LGQEFEDYN
+1444 LGQEFEEYN

-1463 VITGNSYQNT
+1463 VITGKSYQNT

-1483 AAVATA
+1483 AAIATA

-1495 KVGPVAM
+1495 KTGPVAM
-1502 RLKSLETGPE
+1502 RLKSLETGLE

-1527 RHREHVFRRTMFFGR
+1527 RRREHVFRRTMFFGR

-1549 ILQNPCYNAPINITL
+1549 IFQNPCYNAPINITL

-1571 TANVS
+1571 TANTS

-1611 AGDFVERLENLVTST
+1611 AGDFVEKLESLVSST

-1673 TVAGVISLMAAEALS
+1673 TVAGVISLMAAEALT
-1688 SRFLREKIKSLAV
+1688 SRFLRKKIKDLAV
-1701 SLSHKLQSLFISCFG
+1701 SLSHKLQSLFVSCFG
-1716 LSVCADD
+1716 LSVCVDD
-1723 PEIFEDIPFNTSYA
+1723 PEIFDDIPFNTSYA
-1737 DFMRERTEYEAPE
+1737 EFMRERAEYEAPE
-1750 PSVTHSFNQT
+1750 PSVTQSFNQT
-1760 VLAMKNIDWIINKIK
+1760 VLAMKNIDWIIQKIK

-1780 TINKLKGKREKNPEG
+1780 TINKLKGKKEKNPEG
-1795 WLKSRADYMVK
+1795 WLKSRADYIVK

-1827 RMEEASE
+1827 RMEETSE

-1841 NRMGQPA
+1841 NKMGQPA

-2003 VKTSLHPAFTTPAG
+2003 VKTSLHPAFTTPSG

-2026 ELGPAKSG
+2026 ELGPAKSS
-2034 DFKVDC
+2034 DFKLDC

-2056 DRRAEK
+2056 DRRSEK
-2062 LSVYELMEMIYD
+2062 LSVYELMEVIYD
-2074 ELDRRDSCQDLF
+2074 ELDRRDACQDLF

-2095 PGDSRCYD
+2095 PGDSRCYE
-2103 DGVIPTLCS
+2103 DGVIPSLCS
-2112 HQDHESAN
+2112 HQDHESGN

-2135 DFETYQEMRDFMDA
+2135 DFDTYQEMRDFMDA
-2149 YHLGKLPEG
+2149 YHLGKLPEA
-2158 KEIRPCPCLDPYCGK
+2158 KEIRPCPCLDPHCGK
-2173 LLFIGDSSAK
+2173 LLFIGESSAK

-2205 LIDPQP
+2205 LVDPAP
-2211 KEFVPTAKPQKEE
+2211 KEFVPTAKPEKEE
-2224 NIEEIK
+2224 SIEEIK
-2230 KSLTRLQ
+2230 KSLTKLQ
-2237 KSCLISFGITALGA
+2237 KSCLVSFGITALGA

-2275 GMPGAGRPARTNHP
+2275 GMPGAGRPTRANHP

-2321 NAGKTLFSLSGLGI
+2321 NSGKVLFSLSGLGI

-2363 DLKPTRIVR
+2363 DLRPTRIVR

-2523 KPSPVYGVFPVTHG
+2523 KPSPVHGVFPITHG

-2549 EGVDLDT
+2549 EGVDLDV

-2575 MSYVI
+2575 MSYVV

-2606 EGVMDGIMM
+2606 DGVMDGIMM

-2640 WEPTEELRKEVD
+2640 WEPTDELRKEVD
-2652 RALKSPDQFY
+2652 RALKEPDQFY

-2667 KDELRPLTK
+2667 KDELRPLAK
-2676 VTAGKTRLVDGDSL
+2676 VVSGKTRLVDGDSL

-2747 SCFDSTEPAISFRLM
+2747 SCFDSTEPAVSFRLM
-2762 AKYLKPYFEI
+2762 AKYLKPYFQV

-2850 SKRIAQFYAE
+2850 SKRIAQFYTE

-2885 FLKRFFQPDSNYPDL
+2885 FLKRFFQPDSNYPEL

-2937 RKDYEEFVNAID
+2937 RKDYEDFVNAID

>member
-1 MAMDSN
+1 MDSF
-7 TFSSNTNNGNN
+7 TSTSNTNSSVTKNESGVNH
-18 TQSANDSEKFCAQ
+18 QAHRPISYS
-31 CGFPLCDKSC
+31 
-41 AICSL
+41 
-46 VSLTVPCLKCGQPVS
+46 
-61 ICQPTCSDCIP
+61 
-72 FRYENGP
+72 YENGVSKP
-79 EDNTPLQAQ
+79 EDNAPLQVQETDPAPSVAPHERA
-88 DQDTNLET
+88 TVET
-96 TPFVAATQETS
+96 TLKAVYPSGTSPVSDVAWDSARTIDAEIPRIVATY
-107 MSTGSSH
+107 
-114 VSPSLRNW
+114 
-122 TETRN
+122 
-127 LATGLRIHVK
+127 
-137 SGTWTSS
+137 TWTSS
-144 NARGTQPLS
+144 KNPGDLLTGLTGSDAVETLPVSQNPFCLPNHLFLA
-153 EPILLPKALMM
+153 EPTASS
-164 DQNAGSVIDGTV
+164 G
-176 TLGSL
+176 L
-181 NQFTQLFQSNGLY
+181 NIPAQTSLFQALYSRHALY
-194 RSGYNLYVTING
+194 RSDFVIEATLNG
-206 TQFHSGSLFVV
+206 TQFHGGSLMI
-217 AVPKPHMLIASATDS
+217 AAIPMPHVWMGSLTNQNPGTAKNWTMLEMVQM
-232 LPNTQKKYAIGDVYN
+232 N
-247 LAQLGIFPSG
+247 QLGIFPSV
-257 RLMPRSN
+257 RLLPRNASAVR
-264 SQLKI
+264 LE
-269 SLPFCHHSSW
+269 LPFLGNAPQAETAALD
-279 VSTVKGEV
+279 VM
-287 DYAVFVIVET
+287 YAIVVIVESALT
-297 TLGVP
+297 IPT
-302 VGTAP
+302 GTAP
-307 TLQINVEIE
+307 TLTMTLRVGAKN
-316 PVDAL
+316 AH
-321 FCAPKRA
+321 FYAPKSY
-328 QVVQQA
+328 Q
-334 FGAYTAI
+334 GL
-341 PSLPAPA
+341 PSSLGTFNLPYDLPNPA
-348 ALYEGRVVPGIAAI
+348 SYEGATTISTGQSAFLNLTPRAAGRLNRFGR
-362 ASENPGSIMSI
+362 STGLGY
-373 NWRPSHPIDFLPPRV
+373 LPFRV
-388 EHFQSL
+388 EDWRSV
-394 LSRPTIKTLL
+394 LSRPTLISLVKFSSATT
-404 DVGSS
+404 VGTNIFQINVCPTGTPVINRDTTQALPSGS
-409 YTAGSLLAEWEVSP
+409 VARLTGVPYIQSLARYFAQWRGSL
-423 VNQIRSLNTTN
+423 TY
-434 NVKTIQGSS
+434 
-443 FLATFSRY
+443 TF
-451 FMQWTGTIVYTLEYT
+451 EYT
-466 GPAVSAGRL
+466 GPAVSSGRL
-475 ILGYQPGASREAK
+475 LLAFIPGRMRAYKAGN
-488 SGAWGPQ
+488 SGEYVE
-495 LSTGNVLA
+495 TG
-503 ALSTGPH
+503 ALLQNFTENTH
-510 VIWDLSNSTSI
+510 LIWDISDSATVSI
-521 SLPCHFAVDSPW
+521 TCPYSIATPW
-533 ANIRPLQ
+533 APVAVNSWQAVPLS
-540 TAGTGNTQTL
+540 GY
-550 DNGAVVTASSSGTV
+550 SSGTLV
-564 YLAMLTP
+564 LVVMTP
-571 IVTPTTTQQTFQ
+571 MVTPTVVAPTAD
-583 IIVHESAGPDYN
+583 ILVHVSAGPD
-595 LKHFAPREPN
+595 FEMRFPTPIPVN
-605 TYPIY
+605 TIPMY
-610 NGILDQKP
+610 NGVLDQGP
-618 VFEPPIMGSDP
+618 EMVQLPTGEHMMSDMGSM
-629 LDEGNLSVA
+629 NLQNFFSQSRFYGTFSNPA
-638 KVLAHPRVYSTVQVA
+638 GT
-653 NNAVTSVPLSLI
+653 TSASMLTIPLSLI
-665 TYSGSSNTARISS
+665 NFAPTGNLKVAENPVRTFAG
-678 ARLFPSLFTQIR
+678 LFTFLR
-690 ADLRVIIT
+690 ADLRVTIGVPFTNNLIISYRPPT
-698 TSTTSNLFVAYR
+698 ITQSGFTATNASPPDSAASLLNGPSVILSTRASNMGVEVTIPFPSYASVFQTSWSQTNRNDTRYLAQTNQVNPGDLGTLFVA
-710 APGVPDSSFGA
+710 S
-721 VPNTLAALTMSGFI
+721 
-735 ACSMKAD
+735 
-742 NLGFEM
+742 
-748 RIPFSSY
+748 RI
-755 QSAFQTSNSNTV
+755 
-767 RSDVVYEP
+767 
-775 VQDQVDPGS
+775 G
-784 MGSLLFVSRDPTT
+784 TT
-797 AKANVTIFLAFENV
+797 ALVNISVFLAFDNLE
-811 SAFIPRPFG
+811 AFVPRPFPPSVGTQWGGVAPTSIG
-820 PLTSQIVQ
+820 PD
-828 PVAAACLP
+828 
-836 NPHSFSWDEVEEMD
+836 FSWEEVEEMD
-850 TMPPLEEEPMDT
+850 TMPPLEDERMDT
-862 QYQSPKRCLV
+862 EYQSPRQCSKCQEWCIGIWCWRCQ
-872 CNNWMIGRYCW
+872 RY
-883 KCDKFDGVIPVCRR
+883 DGEIPVCKR
-897 CHYGEIYQKGFCKSC
+897 CHSGVIYKDGWCKGC
-912 YQLVFNIFLYENP
+912 YQLVKSVF
-925 LVCRKCRSDF
+925 V
-935 SFKDGLCQHCFL
+935 
-947 QPKFSYEMGPVELL
+947 
-961 CELTAPYLSNTPE
+961 
-974 TDLVVARPL
+974 
-983 AQMADLIV
+983 
-991 QPAIGAIV
+991 
-999 LAASEL
+999 
-1005 VGYKAHE
+1005 
-1012 RIFETERSAEDMLE
+1012 
-1026 RGDFER
+1026 
-1032 EEVTRASYE
+1032 YE
-1041 APTPYCAP
+1041 APTPHCAS

-1057 ICRCDECLDWINEM
+1057 ICRCDECLDWIAEM
-1071 ATMIEDGYQIDDGG
+1071 VPMFEDGYELDDGG

-1096 LPMNVEVAQ
+1096 LPMNVEVAE
-1105 FLGWDFDELVEAR
+1105 FLGWNLEELAEAR

-1129 IQQTEE
+1129 IQETEE
-1135 VEVEWRMQLFDEL
+1135 IEAEWRQQLFDEL
-1148 PLELPAGPDYPGQWY
+1148 PLEFSPGPDYPGQWF
-1163 DNEWYREFLPSEKT
+1163 DKEWYREFFPSEKT

-1191 LVFDPSRLCRFY
+1191 LVYDPSRLCRFY

-1221 HLEALDMARNH
+1221 HLEALEMARNH

-1242 LGAEFVKVSS
+1242 LGAEFVKVTS
-1252 MAEERR
+1252 MADDRR

-1264 RDLAEVRAAAMTNTV
+1264 RDLAEVRATAMTNTV

-1288 LRRAEYRRLTSWE
+1288 LRRVEYRRLTSWE

-1307 TLRFLLSLEEESDE
+1307 TLRFLLSLEEDSDD
-1321 EFFQDDEPFQC
+1321 EFFQDDDPLQC
-1332 DYEAPLGSLPAPPGP
+1332 EYEAPLGNLPAPPGP
-1347 PGVRINIQQVAEVAT
+1347 PGVRINTQQVAQAAA
-1362 QHGVVVSQDNGEEV
+1362 QHGVVTSEDNGEEV
-1376 DDEPPETPYVY
+1376 DDEPPEKPYVY
-1387 KVNRGVYYHWGIAF
+1387 KVNRGVYYHWGLAF
-1401 RGQAISLQQQGMG
+1401 RSQAISLQQQGMG

-1424 PRAEKVGETG
+1424 SRAEKVEEVG

-1444 LGQEFEDYN
+1444 LGQEFENYN

-1463 VITGNSYQNT
+1463 VITGKSYQNT

-1483 AAVATA
+1483 AAIATA

-1495 KVGPVAM
+1495 KTGPVAM

-1549 ILQNPCYNAPINITL
+1549 IFQNPCYNAPINITL

-1571 TANVS
+1571 TANSS
-1576 AVALQQTLQTY
+1576 AVVLQQTLQTY

-1611 AGDFVERLENLVTST
+1611 AGDFVERLENLVSST

-1673 TVAGVISLMAAEALS
+1673 TVAGVISLMAAEALT
-1688 SRFLREKIKSLAV
+1688 SRFLRRKIRDLAV
-1701 SLSHKLQSLFISCFG
+1701 SLSHKLQSLFTSCFG

-1750 PSVTHSFNQT
+1750 PSVTQTFNQT
-1760 VLAMKNIDWIINKIK
+1760 VLAMKNIDWIIQKIK

-1780 TINKLKGKREKNPEG
+1780 TISKLKGKKEKNPEG

-1827 RMEEASE
+1827 RMEETSE

-1841 NRMGQPA
+1841 NRLGQPA

-2003 VKTSLHPAFTTPAG
+2003 VKTSLHPAFTTPSG

-2026 ELGPAKSG
+2026 ELGPAKSP
-2034 DFKVDC
+2034 DFKLDC

-2056 DRRAEK
+2056 DRRSEK
-2062 LSVYELMEMIYD
+2062 LSVYELMEVIYD
-2074 ELDRRDSCQDLF
+2074 ELDRRDACQDLF

-2095 PGDSRCYD
+2095 PGDSRCYE
-2103 DGVIPTLCS
+2103 DGVIPSLCS
-2112 HQDHESAN
+2112 HQDHDSGN

-2135 DFETYQEMRDFMDA
+2135 DFDTYQEMRDFMDA
-2149 YHLGKLPEG
+2149 YHLGKLPEA
-2158 KEIRPCPCLDPYCGK
+2158 KEIRPCPCLDPHCGK
-2173 LLFIGDSSAK
+2173 LLFIGESSAK

-2205 LIDPQP
+2205 LVDPVP
-2211 KEFVPTAKPQKEE
+2211 KEFVPTSKPEKEE

-2230 KSLTRLQ
+2230 KSLTKLQ

-2321 NAGKTLFSLSGLGI
+2321 NSGKTLFSLSGLGI

-2350 DQVTIYGKTYDLD
+2350 DQVTIFGKTYDLD

-2523 KPSPVYGVFPVTHG
+2523 KPSPVHGVFPVTHG

-2549 EGVDLDT
+2549 EGVDLDA

-2575 MSYVI
+2575 MSYVV

-2640 WEPTEELRKEVD
+2640 WEPTDELRKEVD
-2652 RALKSPDQFY
+2652 RALKNPDQFY

-2723 ETFWTTV
+2723 ETFWTTI

-2787 YEGIAYEMEGGMTSG
+2787 YEGHAYEMEGGMTSG

-2822 LKLKI
+2822 LKLRI

-2850 SKRIAQFYAE
+2850 SKRIAQFYTE

-2875 PETSTIYDVT
+2875 PETSTIYEVT
-2885 FLKRFFQPDSNYPDL
+2885 FLKRFFQPDSNYPEL

-2937 RKDYEEFVNAID
+2937 RKDYEDFVNAID

-2962 SFEFLMSQWYANFM
+2962 SFEFLMGQWYANFM

>member
-1 MAMDSN
+1 MAMDSFIS
-7 TFSSNTNNGNN
+7 TSNTNNSETKNESGVNH
-18 TQSANDSEKFCAQ
+18 QSLRPIRYYYQNGDS
-31 CGFPLCDKSC
+31 
-41 AICSL
+41 
-46 VSLTVPCLKCGQPVS
+46 
-61 ICQPTCSDCIP
+61 
-72 FRYENGP
+72 RP

-88 DQDTNLET
+88 QEDTLSQRVPFESSTSETSLAAVVPSSSLQVPDVAWTEERTLDSDIPQILSVLEWNTSTANGAVLTAET
-96 TPFVAATQETS
+96 T
-107 MSTGSSH
+107 STGLAL
-114 VSPSLRNW
+114 PSVHPVALPYHLCN
-122 TETRN
+122 N
-127 LATGLRIHVK
+127 NNNPDGGYQV
-137 SGTWTSS
+137 
-144 NARGTQPLS
+144 NAVGNN
-153 EPILLPKALMM
+153 IFGA
-164 DQNAGSVIDGTV
+164 
-176 TLGSL
+176 
-181 NQFTQLFQSNGLY
+181 LFQRHALY
-194 RSGYNLYVTING
+194 RSGFFVEVSTNG
-206 TQFHSGSLFVV
+206 TQFHSGSLLIV
-217 AVPKPHMLIASATDS
+217 AVPTPHLWMANQTGSN
-232 LPNTQKKYAIGDVYN
+232 PNAAKNYSVLDISN
-247 LAQLGIFPSG
+247 FSQLGIFPSA
-257 RLMPRSN
+257 RLLPRSN
-264 SQLKI
+264 SSVTLR
-269 SLPFCHHSSW
+269 LPYVGQSP
-279 VSTVKGEV
+279 VLST
-287 DYAVFVIVET
+287 DAMDIQWMIFVICET
-297 TLGVP
+297 KLGIPTGGSAVP
-302 VGTAP
+302 ALTVVVKVGPQGARFWAPHRPEQTFQRLGNLVNSVGTA
-307 TLQINVEIE
+307 
-316 PVDAL
+316 A
-321 FCAPKRA
+321 APA
-328 QVVQQA
+328 SYQGLVNTGEAA
-334 FGAYTAI
+334 FSNLDERSVARIVNG
-341 PSLPAPA
+341 SGQPAP
-348 ALYEGRVVPGIAAI
+348 
-362 ASENPGSIMSI
+362 N
-373 NWRPSHPIDFLPPRV
+373 FLPPRV
-388 EHFQSL
+388 ESFKSVISIPTLIATTTVTNSTPIGSVLFQCQVN
-394 LSRPTIKTLL
+394 P
-404 DVGSS
+404 
-409 YTAGSLLAEWEVSP
+409 LATP
-423 VNQIRSLNTTN
+423 TTN
-434 NVKTIQGSS
+434 RITTSS
-443 FLATFSRY
+443 SVVVQNGLPYLWDLARY
-451 FMQWTGTIVYTLEYT
+451 FTQWRGSIQFTVEFTGA
-466 GPAVSAGRL
+466 AVTTGRL
-475 ILGYQPGASREAK
+475 MLAFQPGTNRPWK
-488 SGAWGPQ
+488 
-495 LSTGNVLA
+495 GNNADDFVLEGRTVQ
-503 ALSTGPH
+503 ALSQGPH
-510 VIWDLSNSTSI
+510 IIWDVSNSTSASMNCPYSI
-521 SLPCHFAVDSPW
+521 PTPW
-533 ANIRPLQ
+533 APITPVQDNMMPQSNATSGTFFVVLLTSFNTPTVVSPSNPLLIYVSGGHDFDLRFPAPVPIIQRPLYNGLLDQ
-540 TAGTGNTQTL
+540 GPEYVEPVVGASMVNISDNLQLSTFFHQSRFYGTFST
-550 DNGAVVTASSSGTV
+550 SSGT
-564 YLAMLTP
+564 ANAQILT
-571 IVTPTTTQQTFQ
+571 I
-583 IIVHESAGPDYN
+583 
-595 LKHFAPREPN
+595 
-605 TYPIY
+605 
-610 NGILDQKP
+610 
-618 VFEPPIMGSDP
+618 
-629 LDEGNLSVA
+629 
-638 KVLAHPRVYSTVQVA
+638 
-653 NNAVTSVPLSLI
+653 PLSLVNYGYQ
-665 TYSGSSNTARISS
+665 TTTTAVVENPFRN
-678 ARLFPSLFTQIR
+678 FTNLFTFIR
-690 ADLRVIIT
+690 ADLRLTVGIPF
-698 TSTTSNLFVAYR
+698 SANVVVAYR
-710 APGVPDSSFGA
+710 PPGTSNTVFSNNGATAGSQAPNSLDSLLNGGA
-721 VPNTLAALTMSGFI
+721 VILSTRASNMGVEV
-735 ACSMKAD
+735 KV
-742 NLGFEM
+742 
-748 RIPFSSY
+748 PFSSF
-755 QSAFQTSNSNTV
+755 ATVFQTTNNRLQRTDLQYQPNES
-767 RSDVVYEP
+767 
-775 VQDQVDPGS
+775 QFDPGDL
-784 MGSLLFVSRDPTT
+784 G
-797 AKANVTIFLAFENV
+797 TIFVAARVNATTLSNV
-811 SAFIPRPFG
+811 SVFIGLDNADFFLPRPFG
-820 PLTSQIVQ
+820 PRNTPTAAPTSL
-828 PVAAACLP
+828 LP
-836 NPHSFSWDEVEEMD
+836 NPESFSWEEVEEMD
-850 TMPPLEEEPMDT
+850 TIPPLEDEKMDT
-862 QYQSPKRCLV
+862 EYQAPRRCSRCSEWL
-872 CNNWMIGRYCW
+872 IGTWCW
-883 KCDKFDGVIPVCRR
+883 KCQKYDGISSVCRR
-897 CHYGEIYQKGFCKSC
+897 CHLGWIIKNGY
-912 YQLVFNIFLYENP
+912 
-925 LVCRKCRSDF
+925 
-935 SFKDGLCQHCFL
+935 
-947 QPKFSYEMGPVELL
+947 
-961 CELTAPYLSNTPE
+961 CEGCWQIIS
-974 TDLVVARPL
+974 V
-983 AQMADLIV
+983 
-991 QPAIGAIV
+991 
-999 LAASEL
+999 
-1005 VGYKAHE
+1005 
-1012 RIFETERSAEDMLE
+1012 
-1026 RGDFER
+1026 
-1032 EEVTRASYE
+1032 RASYE
-1041 APTPYCAP
+1041 APLDR
-1049 HCGGVDRW
+1049 HCGGRERW
-1057 ICRCDECLDWINEM
+1057 ECQCDECKVWLDSMVEM
-1071 ATMIEDGYQIDDGG
+1071 FEEGYVLEDGGF
-1085 RIEFNLRLHGF
+1085 IEFHLRLYGF
-1096 LPMNVEVAQ
+1096 LRMDVQVAEY
-1105 FLGWDFDELVEAR
+1105 LGWNIEKMVEER
-1118 PGWSVESLLSE
+1118 RGWSVESLLDE
-1129 IQQTEE
+1129 IERTEE
-1135 VEVEWRMQLFDEL
+1135 ILADERL
-1148 PLELPAGPDYPGQWY
+1148 MDLEELPASYPEGPEYEGQWI
-1163 DNEWYREFLPSEKT
+1163 EGEFYRSFFSVEKN
-1177 SPFPWHDNPYSKAL
+1177 SPFPWHENPFSRAL
-1191 LVFDPSRLCRFY
+1191 LVYDPSRLCRFY

-1210 RYITWLSLHGK
+1210 RQITWLSLNGR
-1221 HLEALDMARNH
+1221 HLEALELARNH
-1232 PARRIVVPIK
+1232 PCRRIVIPIK
-1242 LGAEFVKVSS
+1242 IAAEFVKVTND
-1252 MAEERR
+1252 AECRR
-1258 SSFILE
+1258 SSCFFE
-1264 RDLAEVRAAAMTNTV
+1264 RDLSEVRAVAMTNTIL
-1279 KASALFRSA
+1279 ASQLFRSA
-1288 LRRAEYRRLTSWE
+1288 LRRVSYRRLTSWE
-1301 EGEVKK
+1301 EAEVKK
-1307 TLRFLLSLEEESDE
+1307 TMRFLLSLEEDSDDD
-1321 EFFQDDEPFQC
+1321 FFQDDEVYC
-1332 DYEAPLGSLPAPPGP
+1332 EYEAPLGNLPAPPGP
-1347 PGVRINIQQVAEVAT
+1347 PGVRINTQQVALIAA
-1362 QHGVVVSQDNGEEV
+1362 QHGVVTSEDNGEEV
-1376 DDEPPETPYVY
+1376 DDEPPERPYVY
-1387 KVNRGVYYHWGIAF
+1387 KVNRGVYLHWGLAF

-1424 PRAEKVGETG
+1424 PRAEKVEEVG

-1444 LGQEFEDYN
+1444 LGQEFEEYN

-1463 VITGNSYQNT
+1463 VITGKSYQNT

-1483 AAVATA
+1483 AAIATA

-1495 KVGPVAM
+1495 KTGPVAM
-1502 RLKSLETGPE
+1502 RLKSLETGLE

-1527 RHREHVFRRTMFFGR
+1527 RRREHVFRRTMFFGR

-1549 ILQNPCYNAPINITL
+1549 IFQNPCYNAPINITL

-1571 TANVS
+1571 TANTS

-1611 AGDFVERLENLVTST
+1611 AGDFVEKLESLVSST

-1673 TVAGVISLMAAEALS
+1673 TVAGVISLMAAEALT
-1688 SRFLREKIKSLAV
+1688 SRFLRKKIKDLAV
-1701 SLSHKLQSLFISCFG
+1701 SLSHKLQSLFVSCFG
-1716 LSVCADD
+1716 LSVCVDD
-1723 PEIFEDIPFNTSYA
+1723 PEIFDDIPFNTSYA
-1737 DFMRERTEYEAPE
+1737 EFMRERAEYEAPE
-1750 PSVTHSFNQT
+1750 PSVTQSFNQT
-1760 VLAMKNIDWIINKIK
+1760 VLAMKNIDWIIQKIK

-1780 TINKLKGKREKNPEG
+1780 TINKLKGKKEKNPEG
-1795 WLKSRADYMVK
+1795 WLKSRADYIVK

-1827 RMEEASE
+1827 RMEETSE

-1841 NRMGQPA
+1841 NKMGQPA

-2003 VKTSLHPAFTTPAG
+2003 VKTSLHPAFTTPSG

-2026 ELGPAKSG
+2026 ELGPAKSS
-2034 DFKVDC
+2034 DFKLDC

-2056 DRRAEK
+2056 DRRSEK
-2062 LSVYELMEMIYD
+2062 LSVYELMEVIYD
-2074 ELDRRDSCQDLF
+2074 ELDRRDACQDLF

-2095 PGDSRCYD
+2095 PGDSRCYE
-2103 DGVIPTLCS
+2103 DGVIPSLCS
-2112 HQDHESAN
+2112 HQDHESGN

-2135 DFETYQEMRDFMDA
+2135 DFDTYQEMRDFMDA
-2149 YHLGKLPEG
+2149 YHLGKLPEA
-2158 KEIRPCPCLDPYCGK
+2158 KEIRPCPCLDPHCGK
-2173 LLFIGDSSAK
+2173 LLFIGESSAK

-2205 LIDPQP
+2205 LVDPAP
-2211 KEFVPTAKPQKEE
+2211 KEFVPTAKPEKEE
-2224 NIEEIK
+2224 SIEEIK
-2230 KSLTRLQ
+2230 KSLTKLQ
-2237 KSCLISFGITALGA
+2237 KSCLVSFGITALGA

-2275 GMPGAGRPARTNHP
+2275 GMPGAGRPTRANHP

-2321 NAGKTLFSLSGLGI
+2321 NSGKVLFSLSGLGI

-2363 DLKPTRIVR
+2363 DLRPTRIVR

-2523 KPSPVYGVFPVTHG
+2523 KPSPVHGVFPITHG

-2549 EGVDLDT
+2549 EGVDLDV

-2575 MSYVI
+2575 MSYVV

-2606 EGVMDGIMM
+2606 DGVMDGIMM

-2640 WEPTEELRKEVD
+2640 WEPTDELRKEVD
-2652 RALKSPDQFY
+2652 RALKEPDQFY

-2667 KDELRPLTK
+2667 KDELRPLAK
-2676 VTAGKTRLVDGDSL
+2676 VVSGKTRLVDGDSL

-2747 SCFDSTEPAISFRLM
+2747 SCFDSTEPAVSFRLM
-2762 AKYLKPYFEI
+2762 AKYLKPYFQV

-2827 NPEDV
+2827 NPENV

-2850 SKRIAQFYAE
+2850 SKRIAQFYTE

-2885 FLKRFFQPDSNYPDL
+2885 FLKRFFQPDSNYPEL

-2937 RKDYEEFVNAID
+2937 RKDYEDFVNAID

>member
-1 MAMDSN
+1 MAMDS
-7 TFSSNTNNGNN
+7 SSISFNTNNLVTKNEGEVNH
-18 TQSANDSEKFCAQ
+18 
-31 CGFPLCDKSC
+31 PLRP
-41 AICSL
+41 AHA
-46 VSLTVPCLKCGQPVS
+46 V
-61 ICQPTCSDCIP
+61 
-72 FRYENGP
+72 YENGP
-79 EDNTPLQAQ
+79 EDNGPVQVQ
-88 DQDTNLET
+88 EEDMLET
-96 TPFVAATQETS
+96 HMPYAKLTSETTEIAATPQLV
-107 MSTGSSH
+107 SSPN
-114 VSPSLRNW
+114 VTAW
-122 TETRN
+122 TEERTY
-127 LATGLRIHVK
+127 
-137 SGTWTSS
+137 SS
-144 NARGTQPLS
+144 NVPIALSILKWDTSKTVGDLLTTQVSVANSAILPFRNPLV
-153 EPILLPKALMM
+153 LPMALVASSNSAPS
-164 DQNAGSVIDGTV
+164 DGSYGAPSGGNVFGA
-176 TLGSL
+176 LYL
-181 NQFTQLFQSNGLY
+181 HHALY
-194 RSGYNLYVTING
+194 RSDWRVYVTING

-217 AVPKPHMLIASATDS
+217 AVPYPHLWLKTQTGTAPNSSLTWTVTDVI
-232 LPNTQKKYAIGDVYN
+232 NQG
-247 LAQLGIFPSG
+247 QLGLFPSG
-257 RLMPRSN
+257 RLLPRSN
-264 SQLKI
+264 SALELY
-269 SLPFCHHSSW
+269 LPYMGVAPW
-279 VSTVKGEV
+279 ASTLSADVQ
-287 DYAVFVIVET
+287 YAIFVYVEDV
-297 TLGVP
+297 LGVP
-302 VGTAP
+302 TGTTPDLAVTISVAPVNARFAGPHRSVQMYNRLGNYKEEKGLPVPASYHSPVTISTGAGAFLNLSPRAVG
-307 TLQINVEIE
+307 
-316 PVDAL
+316 
-321 FCAPKRA
+321 
-328 QVVQQA
+328 
-334 FGAYTAI
+334 
-341 PSLPAPA
+341 
-348 ALYEGRVVPGIAAI
+348 
-362 ASENPGSIMSI
+362 
-373 NWRPSHPIDFLPPRV
+373 PISRRGHHYGVSFLPPRV
-388 EHFQSL
+388 ESFKQP
-394 LSRPTIKTLL
+394 LSVPTVLTSITLT
-404 DVGSS
+404 S
-409 YTAGSLLAEWEVSP
+409 AVS
-423 VNQIRSLNTTN
+423 
-434 NVKTIQGSS
+434 
-443 FLATFSRY
+443 
-451 FMQWTGTIVYTLEYT
+451 TGTPLLQLQVNPMATPVVEYGQAGNNPSGLTRIEGIPYLYSLSQYFAQWRGSINYTFEYT
-466 GPAVSAGRL
+466 GPACSSGRL
-475 ILGYQPGASREAK
+475 LIAFQPGMPRPWK
-488 SGAWGPQ
+488 NSGTSEYV
-495 LSTGNVLA
+495 LTGNLVESL
-503 ALSTGPH
+503 TMGPH
-510 VIWDLSNSTSI
+510 LNWDLSNSTSVTFTAPY
-521 SLPCHFAVDSPW
+521 SVPTPW
-533 ANIRPLQ
+533 APV
-540 TAGTGNTQTL
+540 TL
-550 DNGAVVTASSSGTV
+550 VEDAQGPTSNATSGTLFLV
-564 YLAMLTP
+564 NLTP
-571 IVTPTTTQQTFQ
+571 LVTPTVVAPKAN
-583 IIVHESAGPDYN
+583 IIVSVSAGPDFD
-595 LKHFAPREPN
+595 LRF
-605 TYPIY
+605 PIPTSIKNQPLY
-610 NGILDQKP
+610 NGILDQGP
-618 VFEPPIMGSDP
+618 VGGRFVDGTRELSLLEGD
-629 LDEGNLSVA
+629 LDVA
-638 KVLAHPRVYSTVQVA
+638 SFLGQSRYYGTFNATST
-653 NNAVTSVPLSLI
+653 TSQTASQMSIPLSLVHYA
-665 TYSGSSNTARISS
+665 TNGTPPNSGQAVPFK
-678 ARLFPSLFTQIR
+678 LFAGLFTFLR
-690 ADLRVIIT
+690 ADLRIT
-698 TSTTSNLFVAYR
+698 LGIPFQTNVAVAYR
-710 APGVPDSSFGA
+710 PPSLPQAVFSGQAPDSA
-721 VPNTLAALTMSGFI
+721 AALANGGMLI
-735 ACSMKAD
+735 CSTRGNNM
-742 NLGFEM
+742 GVEVT
-748 RIPFSSY
+748 IPFSSIGEVF
-755 QSAFQTSNSNTV
+755 STSNPRSQ
-767 RSDVVYEP
+767 RSDLQYQPNES
-775 VQDQVDPGS
+775 QFDPGDL
-784 MGSLLFVSRDPTT
+784 GTLYVAARLPNTSLQ
-797 AKANVTIFLAFENV
+797 NVAVFIALDNV
-811 SAFIPRPFG
+811 SAYVPRPFPPRTG
-820 PLTSQIVQ
+820 GTSQVQ
-828 PVAAACLP
+828 PTSLLP
-836 NPHSFSWDEVEEMD
+836 NPDSFSWEEVEEMD
-850 TMPPLEEEPMDT
+850 TMPPLEDEKMDT
-862 QYQSPKRCLV
+862 EYQAPRRCSRCSEWL
-872 CNNWMIGRYCW
+872 IGTWCW
-883 KCDKFDGVIPVCRR
+883 KCQKYDGTSPVCRR
-897 CHYGEIYQKGFCKSC
+897 CHSGWIIKSGYC
-912 YQLVFNIFLYENP
+912 EGCWQIVTMMEN
-925 LVCRKCRSDF
+925 
-935 SFKDGLCQHCFL
+935 
-947 QPKFSYEMGPVELL
+947 FSYEMGPVEFL
-961 CELTAPYLSNTPE
+961 CEVAAPYLSNTPV
-974 TDLVVARPL
+974 TDMEAARPI

-1026 RGDFER
+1026 AGDFER
-1032 EEVTRASYE
+1032 EEIIRASYE

-1057 ICRCDECLDWINEM
+1057 ICRCEECLDWIAELIPM
-1071 ATMIEDGYQIDDGG
+1071 FEDGYELDDGG
-1085 RIEFNLRLHGF
+1085 RIELNLRLHGF
-1096 LPMNVEVAQ
+1096 LPMNVEVAEY
-1105 FLGWDFDELVEAR
+1105 LGWNLEELAEAR

-1129 IQQTEE
+1129 IQETEE
-1135 VEVEWRMQLFDEL
+1135 IEAEWRQQLLDEL

-1177 SPFPWHDNPYSKAL
+1177 SPFPWHETPYSKAL
-1191 LVFDPSRLCRFY
+1191 LVYDPSRLCRFY

-1210 RYITWLSLHGK
+1210 RYITWLSMNGK
-1221 HLEALDMARNH
+1221 HLEALEMARNH

-1242 LGAEFVKVSS
+1242 LGAEFVKVAS
-1252 MAEERR
+1252 MADDRR

-1264 RDLAEVRAAAMTNTV
+1264 RDLAEVRAAAMTSTV

-1288 LRRAEYRRLTSWE
+1288 LRRVEYRRLTSWE

-1307 TLRFLLSLEEESDE
+1307 TIRFLLSLEEESDD
-1321 EFFQDDEPFQC
+1321 EFFQDDEPLQC
-1332 DYEAPLGSLPAPPGP
+1332 EYEAPLGNLPAPPGP
-1347 PGVRINIQQVAEVAT
+1347 PGVRINTQQVAQIAA
-1362 QHGVVVSQDNGEEV
+1362 QHGVVTSEDNGEEV
-1376 DDEPPETPYVY
+1376 DDEPPERPYVY
-1387 KVNRGVYYHWGIAF
+1387 KVNRGVYLHWGLAF

-1414 AVVALTNYDL
+1414 AVVALTDYDL
-1424 PRAEKVGETG
+1424 PRAEKVEEVG

-1463 VITGNSYQNT
+1463 VITGKSYQNT

-1483 AAVATA
+1483 AAITTA

-1495 KVGPVAM
+1495 KTGPVVM
-1502 RLKSLETGPE
+1502 RLRSLETGFE
-1512 PKKTTRWVRFLKSIP
+1512 PKKTTRWVRLLRSIP

-1549 ILQNPCYNAPINITL
+1549 IFQNPCYNAPINITL

-1571 TANVS
+1571 TANTS

-1611 AGDFVERLENLVTST
+1611 AGDFVEKLENLVSST

-1639 TASSIFGDLSRNIGS
+1639 TASSLFGDLSRNIGS

-1673 TVAGVISLMAAEALS
+1673 TVAGVISLMAAEALT
-1688 SRFLREKIKSLAV
+1688 SRFLRRKIKDLAV
-1701 SLSHKLQSLFISCFG
+1701 SLSHKLQSLFTSCFG

-1750 PSVTHSFNQT
+1750 PSVTQSFNQT
-1760 VLAMKNIDWIINKIK
+1760 VLAMKNIDWIIQKIK

-1780 TINKLKGKREKNPEG
+1780 TINKLKGKKEKNPEG

-1827 RMEEASE
+1827 RMEETSE

-1841 NRMGQPA
+1841 NRLGQPA

-2003 VKTSLHPAFTTPAG
+2003 VKTSLHPAFTTPSG

-2026 ELGPAKSG
+2026 ELGPAKSS
-2034 DFKVDC
+2034 DFKLDC

-2056 DRRAEK
+2056 DRRSEK
-2062 LSVYELMEMIYD
+2062 LSVYELMEVIYD
-2074 ELDRRDSCQDLF
+2074 ELDRRDACQDLF

-2095 PGDSRCYD
+2095 PGDSRCYE
-2103 DGVIPTLCS
+2103 DGVIPSLCS
-2112 HQDHESAN
+2112 HQDHDSGN

-2135 DFETYQEMRDFMDA
+2135 DFDTYQEMRDFMDA
-2149 YHLGKLPEG
+2149 YHLGKLPEA
-2158 KEIRPCPCLDPYCGK
+2158 KEIRPCPCLDPHCGK
-2173 LLFIGDSSAK
+2173 LLFIGESSAK

-2205 LIDPQP
+2205 LVDPVP
-2211 KEFVPTAKPQKEE
+2211 KEFVPTAKPEKEE

-2230 KSLTRLQ
+2230 KSLTKLQ

-2321 NAGKTLFSLSGLGI
+2321 NSGKVLFSLSGLGI

-2503 NLKPIP
+2503 NLRPIP

-2523 KPSPVYGVFPVTHG
+2523 KPSPVHGVFPVTHG

-2563 PDHPGWPTLEPA
+2563 PDHPGWPTLDPA
-2575 MSYVI
+2575 MSYVV

-2606 EGVMDGIMM
+2606 DGVMDGIMM

-2640 WEPTEELRKEVD
+2640 WEPTEELREEVD
-2652 RALKSPDQFY
+2652 RALKHPDQFY

-2723 ETFWTTV
+2723 ETFWTTI

-2762 AKYLKPYFEI
+2762 AKYLKSYFEI

-2850 SKRIAQFYAE
+2850 SKRIAQFYTE

-2875 PETSTIYDVT
+2875 PETSTIYEVT
-2885 FLKRFFQPDSNYPDL
+2885 FLKRFFQPDSNYPEL

>member
-1 MAMDSN
+1 MAMDSSN
-7 TFSSNTNNGNN
+7 IFSTG
-18 TQSANDSEKFCAQ
+18 K
-31 CGFPLCDKSC
+31 
-41 AICSL
+41 
-46 VSLTVPCLKCGQPVS
+46 
-61 ICQPTCSDCIP
+61 PTCYY
-72 FRYENGP
+72 YENGESKP

-88 DQDTNLET
+88 EEDKLQQKLPFENSTSET
-96 TPFVAATQETS
+96 TLAAASVPYTPSHLDQWATQSGLSLDIPKIVSIFEWNTS
-107 MSTGSSH
+107 AANGTLLTTAEQGNTTA
-114 VSPSLRNW
+114 VVAVP
-122 TETRN
+122 
-127 LATGLRIHVK
+127 AT
-137 SGTWTSS
+137 
-144 NARGTQPLS
+144 N
-153 EPILLPKALMM
+153 PILLPYHLVTNNSISDGVGNATGSNYPFALM
-164 DQNAGSVIDGTV
+164 
-176 TLGSL
+176 
-181 NQFTQLFQSNGLY
+181 FQTHGLY
-194 RSGYNLYVTING
+194 QSGFHIELSVNG
-206 TQFHSGSLFVV
+206 TQFHSGSLMLV
-217 AVPKPHMLIASATDS
+217 AVPVPHLWLAPQTSTGMANATNYSVMELTNIA
-232 LPNTQKKYAIGDVYN
+232 QY
-247 LAQLGIFPSG
+247 GIFPSA
-257 RLMPRSN
+257 RLLPRSA
-264 SQLKI
+264 SSVTLD
-269 SLPFCHHSSW
+269 LPYVGQNRALATAAMDIQWF
-279 VSTVKGEV
+279 
-287 DYAVFVIVET
+287 VFVMVET
-297 TLGVP
+297 KLSIPTGGSPTLTVVLKVAPRNARFFAPRRQFSVPQRLGTLRNAPSTAAPANYEWGIVPTGEAAFNNLSPRASGPLVRNLPNPASDYMVPPVEDFRSVLSIPTLLAVTNVTSSAQPGQILFQVP
-302 VGTAP
+302 VAP
-307 TLQINVEIE
+307 LAQ
-316 PVDAL
+316 PVTT
-321 FCAPKRA
+321 P
-328 QVVQQA
+328 
-334 FGAYTAI
+334 YTGNA
-341 PSLPAPA
+341 
-348 ALYEGRVVPGIAAI
+348 
-362 ASENPGSIMSI
+362 
-373 NWRPSHPIDFLPPRV
+373 
-388 EHFQSL
+388 
-394 LSRPTIKTLL
+394 
-404 DVGSS
+404 
-409 YTAGSLLAEWEVSP
+409 
-423 VNQIRSLNTTN
+423 LNTVLT
-434 NVKTIQGSS
+434 GRPYLSS
-443 FLATFSRY
+443 LARY
-451 FMQWTGTIVYTLEYT
+451 FTQWTGSINYTLEFT
-466 GPAVSAGRL
+466 GPAVASAR
-475 ILGYQPGASREAK
+475 ILVAFQPADFRPRK
-488 SGAWGPQ
+488 
-495 LSTGNVLA
+495 TGSNADDVIMYGSVIQTL
-503 ALSTGPH
+503 TQGPH
-510 VIWDLSNSTSI
+510 MIWDLSNSTSAT
-521 SLPCHFAVDSPW
+521 LTCPYAVASPW
-533 ANIRPLQ
+533 SPVMPVQDGLS
-540 TAGTGNTQTL
+540 
-550 DNGAVVTASSSGTV
+550 VTSNASSGTLYV
-564 YLAMLTP
+564 VLLSQIMTPTVVAPTNAILLHISAGSDFKLRMPAPVPVSEVPMYNGVLDQGPEESNLVMGSSFVSIDGDTNLARFFSQSRFYGTFSADSGSGTTGSRATIPLTFTTYAP
-571 IVTPTTTQQTFQ
+571 STLTAKMNPFRLFTSLFTFIRADIRVTISVPFSADVVVGYRPPGVTPT
-583 IIVHESAGPDYN
+583 
-595 LKHFAPREPN
+595 
-605 TYPIY
+605 
-610 NGILDQKP
+610 
-618 VFEPPIMGSDP
+618 
-629 LDEGNLSVA
+629 
-638 KVLAHPRVYSTVQVA
+638 VYA
-653 NNAVTSVPLSLI
+653 NNTAMGGPQDPRNIGDILNGGATVFSTRASNMGIEVT
-665 TYSGSSNTARISS
+665 
-678 ARLFPSLFTQIR
+678 
-690 ADLRVIIT
+690 
-698 TSTTSNLFVAYR
+698 
-710 APGVPDSSFGA
+710 
-721 VPNTLAALTMSGFI
+721 
-735 ACSMKAD
+735 
-742 NLGFEM
+742 
-748 RIPFSSY
+748 IPFSSFADY
-755 QSAFQTSNSNTV
+755 FQTANNRLQQSDLGYIANESQFDPCSFGTLIVAARVGNTSFTNISV
-767 RSDVVYEP
+767 
-775 VQDQVDPGS
+775 
-784 MGSLLFVSRDPTT
+784 FVALDNAS
-797 AKANVTIFLAFENV
+797 FYL
-811 SAFIPRPFG
+811 PRPFP
-820 PLTSQIVQ
+820 PLANPTAPTTQS
-828 PVAAACLP
+828 LP
-836 NPHSFSWDEVEEMD
+836 DSTSFSWDEVEEMD
-850 TMPPLEEEPMDT
+850 TTPPLEDEKMDT
-862 QYQSPKRCLV
+862 EYQAPRPCSRCGEWLV
-872 CNNWMIGRYCW
+872 GIWCW
-883 KCDKFDGVIPVCRR
+883 KCQKYDGASSVCKR
-897 CHYGEIYQKGFCKSC
+897 CHFGWVI
-912 YQLVFNIFLYENP
+912 
-925 LVCRKCRSDF
+925 
-935 SFKDGLCQHCFL
+935 KDGYCEGCWQIATMMEG
-947 QPKFSYEMGPVELL
+947 FSYEMGPVESF
-961 CELTAPYLSNTPE
+961 CEMVAPYLSNTPV
-974 TDLVVARPL
+974 TDMEAARPI

-1012 RIFETERSAEDMLE
+1012 RILETERSAEDMLE
-1026 RGDFER
+1026 AGDFER
-1032 EEVTRASYE
+1032 EQVVRASYE
-1041 APTPYCAP
+1041 APLDR
-1049 HCGGVDRW
+1049 HCNGRQRW
-1057 ICRCDECLDWINEM
+1057 ECQCDECKVWIDSMVDLFE
-1071 ATMIEDGYQIDDGG
+1071 EGYELDDGG
-1085 RIEFNLRLHGF
+1085 FIDFHLRLYGF
-1096 LPMNVEVAQ
+1096 LRMNVQVAEY
-1105 FLGWDFDELVEAR
+1105 LGWNIEKLAEER
-1118 PGWSVESLLSE
+1118 RGWSVESLLDE
-1129 IQQTEE
+1129 IERTEE
-1135 VEVEWRMQLFDEL
+1135 ILADERL
-1148 PLELPAGPDYPGQWY
+1148 MDLEELPASYPEGPYYEGQWI
-1163 DNEWYREFLPSEKT
+1163 EGEFYRPFFPVEKN
-1177 SPFPWHDNPYSKAL
+1177 SPFPWHENPFSRAL
-1191 LVFDPSRLCRFY
+1191 LVYDPSRLCRFY

-1210 RYITWLSLHGK
+1210 RHITWLSLNGK
-1221 HLEALDMARNH
+1221 HLEALEMARNH
-1232 PARRIVVPIK
+1232 PCRRIVIPMKIA
-1242 LGAEFVKVSS
+1242 AEFVKVTQD
-1252 MAEERR
+1252 AECRR
-1258 SSFILE
+1258 SSFFFE
-1264 RDLAEVRAAAMTNTV
+1264 RDLSEVRAVAMVNTV

-1288 LRRAEYRRLTSWE
+1288 LRRVEHRRLTSWE
-1301 EGEVKK
+1301 ESEVKK
-1307 TLRFLLSLEEESDE
+1307 TIRFLFSLEEEFDD

-1332 DYEAPLGSLPAPPGP
+1332 EYEAPLGNLPAPPGP
-1347 PGVRINIQQVAEVAT
+1347 PGVRINTQQVARIAA
-1362 QHGVVVSQDNGEEV
+1362 QHGVVTSEDNGEEV
-1376 DDEPPETPYVY
+1376 DDEPPERPYVY
-1387 KVNRGVYYHWGIAF
+1387 KVNRGVYLHWGLTF

-1424 PRAEKVGETG
+1424 PRAEKVEEVG

-1444 LGQEFEDYN
+1444 LGQEFEEYN

-1463 VITGNSYQNT
+1463 VITGKSYQNT

-1483 AAVATA
+1483 AAIATA

-1495 KVGPVAM
+1495 KTGPVAM
-1502 RLKSLETGPE
+1502 RLKSLETGFE
-1512 PKKTTRWVRFLKSIP
+1512 PKKTTRWVRLLKSIP

-1549 ILQNPCYNAPINITL
+1549 IFQNPCYNAPINITL

-1571 TANVS
+1571 TANTS

-1611 AGDFVERLENLVTST
+1611 AGDFVEKLENLVSST

-1673 TVAGVISLMAAEALS
+1673 TVAGVISLMAAEALT
-1688 SRFLREKIKSLAV
+1688 SRFLRKKIKDLAV
-1701 SLSHKLQSLFISCFG
+1701 SLSHKLQSLFTSCFG

-1723 PEIFEDIPFNTSYA
+1723 PEIFDEIPFNTSYA
-1737 DFMRERTEYEAPE
+1737 EFMRERTEYEAPE
-1750 PSVTHSFNQT
+1750 PSTTQSFNQT
-1760 VLAMKNIDWIINKIK
+1760 VLAMKNIEWIIQKIK

-1780 TINKLKGKREKNPEG
+1780 TINKLKGKKEKNPEG

-1816 CQNVDQSLLKK
+1816 CQNVNQSLLKK
-1827 RMEEASE
+1827 RMEETSE

-2003 VKTSLHPAFTTPAG
+2003 VKTSLHPAFTTPSG

-2026 ELGPAKSG
+2026 ELGPAKSS
-2034 DFKVDC
+2034 DFKLDC

-2056 DRRAEK
+2056 DRRSEK
-2062 LSVYELMEMIYD
+2062 LSVYELMEVIYD
-2074 ELDRRDSCQDLF
+2074 ELDRRDACQDLF

-2095 PGDSRCYD
+2095 PGDSRCYEN
-2103 DGVIPTLCS
+2103 GVIPSLCS
-2112 HQDHESAN
+2112 HQDHDSGN

-2135 DFETYQEMRDFMDA
+2135 DFDTYQEMRDFMDA
-2149 YHLGKLPEG
+2149 YHLGKLPEA
-2158 KEIRPCPCLDPYCGK
+2158 KEIRPCPCLDPHCGK
-2173 LLFIGDSSAK
+2173 LLFIGESSAK

-2205 LIDPQP
+2205 LVDPAP
-2211 KEFVPTAKPQKEE
+2211 KEFVPTAKPEKEE

-2230 KSLTRLQ
+2230 KSLTKLQ
-2237 KSCLISFGITALGA
+2237 KSCLVSFGITALGA

-2275 GMPGAGRPARTNHP
+2275 GMPGAGRPARANHP

-2321 NAGKTLFSLSGLGI
+2321 NSGKALFSLSGLGI
-2335 AGRVAVGNYHGFSRA
+2335 AGRVAIGNYHGFSRA
-2350 DQVTIYGKTYDLD
+2350 DQVTIFGKTYDLD

-2523 KPSPVYGVFPVTHG
+2523 KPSPVHGVFPVTHG

-2575 MSYVI
+2575 MSYVV

-2606 EGVMDGIMM
+2606 DGVMDGIMM

-2640 WEPTEELRKEVD
+2640 WEPTDELRKEVD
-2652 RALKSPDQFY
+2652 RALKEPDQFY

-2667 KDELRPLTK
+2667 KDELRPLAK
-2676 VTAGKTRLVDGDSL
+2676 VVSGKTRLVDGDSL

-2747 SCFDSTEPAISFRLM
+2747 SCFDSTEPAVSFRLM
-2762 AKYLKPYFEI
+2762 AKYLKPYFQV

-2787 YEGIAYEMEGGMTSG
+2787 YEGVAYEMEGGMTSG

-2850 SKRIAQFYAE
+2850 SKRIAQFYTE

-2885 FLKRFFQPDSNYPDL
+2885 FLKRFFQPDSNYPEL

-2937 RKDYEEFVNAID
+2937 RKDYEDFVNAID